1 MKRHFIAFAT
11 CMGFLHAFASS
22 NNYGVKE
29 IRLGGYVGQ
38 RTDGCIE
45 KRVLGQSVD
54 ELVEPFKIQDE
65 TQGRWASEFWG
76 KWIQGAI
83 ASYEYNHDVALLE
96 KIKEG
101 ERKLIATQL
110 ADGYIGDYD
119 KEHQLHG
126 WDVWGRKYTLLG
138 LVKCYR
144 ITRHKEAL
152 KSACRL
158 LDYTIKQ
165 IGPGASTPIYKTGLY
180 RGMPPLSILEPVTCL
195 YDETGNSAYLEFA
208 KHIVEQMN
216 SPEGPM
222 LIDKADV
229 PVSQRFVLKPG
240 DSWWSFDNGQK
251 GYEMMSCYIG
261 LLEMYRLTGNTK
273 YLQVALTTWN
283 HILRE
288 EINIT
293 GGACSLECWYGG
305 HGKQTHPASH
315 TMETCVT
322 FTWMQFCERLHLIT
336 GDTKYLDQIERT
348 MYNALMASLKHDNSQ
363 IVKYVPLEGFRRE
376 GEHQCDV
383 HINCCNANAPRAFGM
398 IPRIAY
404 RVPMP
409 DRIDVNLYIPS
420 QAVIGMGKY
429 SFKIEQKTG
438 YPATDEVRII
448 VTPDK
453 VAHANIALRVPGW
466 TPKAQVRV
474 NGEEM
479 QGVASGGYYIIARN
493 WKAGDEISLKMEMP
507 ARVVEQNRCLAIER
521 GPVVYARD
529 SRFNDGFVDEVV
541 TIPHQNGTIQITEQK
556 PLENMWIAVSVP
568 MVRGTYNDAS
578 VDMRQIR
585 LCDFAS
591 AGNTWDEN
599 VRYRVWLPHLYTPDN
614 PTSGQF
620 QGYW

>member
-1 MKRHFIAFAT
+1 MKRHFLSVLACIGILNAFAAQ
-11 CMGFLHAFASS
+11 G
-22 NNYGVKE
+22 NGVKE
-29 IRLGGYVGQ
+29 IKLAGYIGG
-38 RTDGCIE
+38 RIDGCIE

-54 ELVEPFKIQDE
+54 ELVEPFKAQDE
-65 TQGRWASEFWG
+65 TKGRWASEFWG
-76 KWIQGAI
+76 KWIQGAV
-83 ASYEYNHDVALLE
+83 ASYEYNHDPALLE

-110 ADGYIGDYD
+110 DDGYIGDYD

-144 ITRHKEAL
+144 LTGNKEAL
-152 KSACRL
+152 EAACKL
-158 LDYTIKQ
+158 LDYTISQ
-165 IGPGASTPIYKTGLY
+165 IGPDSSTPIYKTGYY
-180 RGMPPLSILEPVTCL
+180 RGMPPLSILEPVTYL
-195 YDETGNSAYLEFA
+195 YDETGKPAYLQFA
-208 KHIVEQMN
+208 KLIAEQMN

-222 LIDKADV
+222 LIDKADT

-261 LLEMYRLTGNTK
+261 LLEMYRLTGNSQ

-322 FTWMQFCERLHLIT
+322 FTWMQFCERLLQIT
-336 GDTKYLDQIERT
+336 GDTKYVDQIERT
-348 MYNALMASLKHDNSQ
+348 MYNALMASMKHDNSQ

-383 HINCCNANAPRAFGM
+383 HINCCNANAPRAFAM
-398 IPRIAY
+398 IPRVTY
-404 RVPMP
+404 RVPNK
-409 DRIDVNLYIPS
+409 DRIDINLYMPS
-420 QAVIGMGKY
+420 QAILQIGKRT
-429 SFKIEQKTG
+429 FTLTQQTG
-438 YPATDEVRII
+438 YPASNEVKIT
-448 VTPDK
+448 VAPDK
-453 VAHANIALRVPGW
+453 TTQANIALRIPGW
-466 TPKAQVRV
+466 TPNATVKV
-474 NGEEM
+474 NGETM
-479 QGVASGGYYIIARN
+479 QGVASGEYYVINRQWN
-493 WKAGDEISLKMEMP
+493 AGDEITLTMEMP
-507 ARVVEQNRCLAIER
+507 AHLVSLNQSVAIER
-521 GPVVYARD
+521 GPIVYARD
-529 SRFNDGFVDEVV
+529 SRFDDGFVDEVV
-541 TIPHQNGTIQITEQK
+541 TIPNKDGIIQMKTEENGK
-556 PLENMWIAVSVP
+556 DMWITVSVP
-568 MVRGTYNDAS
+568 MIRGTYNDAS
-578 VDMRQIR
+578 TDTRHIR

-591 AGNTWDEN
+591 AGSTWDERI
-599 VRYRVWLPHLYTPDN
+599 RYRVWLPKLYTPDN
-614 PTSGQF
+614 PKSGQF

>member
-1 MKRHFIAFAT
+1 MKRHFLSVLACIGILNAFAAQ
-11 CMGFLHAFASS
+11 G
-22 NNYGVKE
+22 NGVKE
-29 IRLGGYVGQ
+29 VKLAGYIGG
-38 RTDGCIE
+38 RIDGCIE

-54 ELVEPFKIQDE
+54 ELVEPFKAQDE
-65 TQGRWASEFWG
+65 TKGRWASEFWG
-76 KWIQGAI
+76 KWIQGAV
-83 ASYEYNHDVALLE
+83 ASYEYNHDPALLE

-110 ADGYIGDYD
+110 DDGYIGDYD

-144 ITRHKEAL
+144 LTGNKEAL
-152 KSACRL
+152 EAACKL
-158 LDYTIKQ
+158 LDYTISQ
-165 IGPGASTPIYKTGLY
+165 IGPDSSTPIYKTGYY
-180 RGMPPLSILEPVTCL
+180 RGMPPLSILEPVTYL
-195 YDETGNSAYLEFA
+195 YDETGKPAYLQFA
-208 KHIVEQMN
+208 KLIAEQMN

-222 LIDKADV
+222 LIDKADT

-261 LLEMYRLTGNTK
+261 LLEMYRLTGNSQ

-322 FTWMQFCERLHLIT
+322 FTWMQFCERLLQIT
-336 GDTKYLDQIERT
+336 GDTKYVDQIERT
-348 MYNALMASLKHDNSQ
+348 MYNALMASMKHDNSQ

-383 HINCCNANAPRAFGM
+383 HINCCNANAPRAFAM
-398 IPRIAY
+398 IPRVTY
-404 RVPMP
+404 RVPNR
-409 DRIDVNLYIPS
+409 DRIDINLYMPS
-420 QAVIGMGKY
+420 QAILQIGKRT
-429 SFKIEQKTG
+429 FTLTQQTG
-438 YPATDEVRII
+438 YPASNEVKIT
-448 VTPDK
+448 VAPDK
-453 VAHANIALRVPGW
+453 TTQANIALRIPGW
-466 TPKAQVRV
+466 TPNAIVKV
-474 NGEEM
+474 NGETM
-479 QGVASGGYYIIARN
+479 KGVASGEYYVINRQWN
-493 WKAGDEISLKMEMP
+493 AGDEITLTMEMP
-507 ARVVEQNRCLAIER
+507 AHLVSLNQSVAIER
-521 GPVVYARD
+521 GPIVYARD

-541 TIPHQNGTIQITEQK
+541 TIPNKDGIIQMKTEENGK
-556 PLENMWIAVSVP
+556 DMWITVSVP
-568 MVRGTYNDAS
+568 MVKGTYNDAS
-578 VDMRQIR
+578 TDTRHIR

-591 AGNTWDEN
+591 AGSTWDERI
-599 VRYRVWLPHLYTPDN
+599 RYRVWLPKLYTPDN
-614 PTSGQF
+614 PKSGQF

>member
-1 MKRHFIAFAT
+1 MKRHFLSVLACIGILNAFAAQ
-11 CMGFLHAFASS
+11 G
-22 NNYGVKE
+22 NGVKE
-29 IRLGGYVGQ
+29 VKLAGYIGG
-38 RTDGCIE
+38 RIDGCIE

-54 ELVEPFKIQDE
+54 ELVEPFKAQDE
-65 TQGRWASEFWG
+65 TKGRWASEFWG
-76 KWIQGAI
+76 KWIQGAV
-83 ASYEYNHDVALLE
+83 ASYEYNHAPALLE

-110 ADGYIGDYD
+110 DDGYIGDYD

-144 ITRHKEAL
+144 LTGNKEAL
-152 KSACRL
+152 EAACKL
-158 LDYTIKQ
+158 LDYTISQ
-165 IGPGASTPIYKTGLY
+165 IGPDSSTPIYKTGYY
-180 RGMPPLSILEPVTCL
+180 RGMPPLSILEPVTYL
-195 YDETGNSAYLEFA
+195 YDETGKPAYLQFA
-208 KHIVEQMN
+208 KLIAEQMN

-222 LIDKADV
+222 LIDKADT

-261 LLEMYRLTGNTK
+261 LLEMYRLTGNSQ

-322 FTWMQFCERLHLIT
+322 FTWMQFCERLLQIT
-336 GDTKYLDQIERT
+336 GDTKYVDQIERT
-348 MYNALMASLKHDNSQ
+348 MYNALMASMKHDNSQ

-383 HINCCNANAPRAFGM
+383 HINCCNANAPRAFAM
-398 IPRIAY
+398 IPRVTY
-404 RVPMP
+404 RVPNK
-409 DRIDVNLYIPS
+409 DRIDVNLYMPS
-420 QAVIGMGKY
+420 QAILQTGKRT
-429 SFKIEQKTG
+429 FTLTQQTG
-438 YPATDEVRII
+438 YPASNEVKIT
-448 VTPDK
+448 VAPDK
-453 VAHANIALRVPGW
+453 TTQANIALRIPGW
-466 TPKAQVRV
+466 TPNATVKV
-474 NGEEM
+474 NGETM
-479 QGVASGGYYIIARN
+479 QGVASGEYYVINRQWN
-493 WKAGDEISLKMEMP
+493 AGDEITLTMEMP
-507 ARVVEQNRCLAIER
+507 AHLVSLNQSVAIER
-521 GPVVYARD
+521 GPIVYARD
-529 SRFNDGFVDEVV
+529 SRFDDGFVDEVV
-541 TIPHQNGTIQITEQK
+541 TIPNKDGIIQMKTEENGK
-556 PLENMWIAVSVP
+556 DMWITVSVP

-578 VDMRQIR
+578 TDARHIR

-591 AGNTWDEN
+591 AGSTWDERI
-599 VRYRVWLPHLYTPDN
+599 RYRVWLPKLYTPDN
-614 PTSGQF
+614 PKSGQF

>member
-1 MKRHFIAFAT
+1 MKRHFLSVLACIGILNAFAAQ
-11 CMGFLHAFASS
+11 G
-22 NNYGVKE
+22 NGVKE
-29 IRLGGYVGQ
+29 VKLAGYIGG
-38 RTDGCIE
+38 RIDGCIE

-54 ELVEPFKIQDE
+54 ELVEPFKAQDE
-65 TQGRWASEFWG
+65 TKGRWASEFWG
-76 KWIQGAI
+76 KWIQGAV
-83 ASYEYNHDVALLE
+83 ASYEYNHDPALLE

-101 ERKLIATQL
+101 ERKLSATQL
-110 ADGYIGDYD
+110 DDGYIGDYD

-144 ITRHKEAL
+144 LTGHKEAL
-152 KSACRL
+152 EAACKL
-158 LDYTIKQ
+158 LDYTISQ
-165 IGPGASTPIYKTGLY
+165 IGPDSSTPIYKTGYY
-180 RGMPPLSILEPVTCL
+180 RGMPPLSILEPVTYL
-195 YDETGNSAYLEFA
+195 YDETGKPAYLQFA
-208 KHIVEQMN
+208 KLIAEQMN

-222 LIDKADV
+222 LIDKADT

-261 LLEMYRLTGNTK
+261 LLEMYRLTGNSQ

-322 FTWMQFCERLHLIT
+322 FTWMQFCERLLQIT
-336 GDTKYLDQIERT
+336 GDTKYVDQIERT
-348 MYNALMASLKHDNSQ
+348 MYNALMASMKHDNSQ

-383 HINCCNANAPRAFGM
+383 HINCCNANAPRAFAM
-398 IPRIAY
+398 IPRVTY
-404 RVPMP
+404 RVPNR
-409 DRIDVNLYIPS
+409 DRIDVNLYMPS
-420 QAVIGMGKY
+420 QAILQIGKRT
-429 SFKIEQKTG
+429 FTLTQQTG
-438 YPATDEVRII
+438 YPASNEVKIT

-453 VAHANIALRVPGW
+453 TTQANIALRIPGW
-466 TPKAQVRV
+466 TPNAIVKV
-474 NGEEM
+474 NGETM
-479 QGVASGGYYIIARN
+479 KGVASGEYYVINRQWN
-493 WKAGDEISLKMEMP
+493 AGDEITLTMEMP
-507 ARVVEQNRCLAIER
+507 AHLVSLNQSVAIER
-521 GPVVYARD
+521 GPIVYARD

-541 TIPHQNGTIQITEQK
+541 TIPNKDGIIQMKTEENGK
-556 PLENMWIAVSVP
+556 DMWITVSVP

-578 VDMRQIR
+578 TDTRHIR

-591 AGNTWDEN
+591 AGSTWDERI
-599 VRYRVWLPHLYTPDN
+599 RYRVWLPKLYTPDN
-614 PTSGQF
+614 PKSGQF

>member
-1 MKRHFIAFAT
+1 MKRHFLSVLACIGILNAFAAQ
-11 CMGFLHAFASS
+11 G
-22 NNYGVKE
+22 NGVKE
-29 IRLGGYVGQ
+29 VKLAGYIGG
-38 RTDGCIE
+38 RIDGCIE

-54 ELVEPFKIQDE
+54 ELVEPFKAQDE
-65 TQGRWASEFWG
+65 TKGRWASEFWG
-76 KWIQGAI
+76 KWIQGAV
-83 ASYEYNHDVALLE
+83 ASYEYNHDPALLE

-110 ADGYIGDYD
+110 DDGYIGDYD

-144 ITRHKEAL
+144 LTGNKEAL
-152 KSACRL
+152 EAACKL
-158 LDYTIKQ
+158 LDYTISQ
-165 IGPGASTPIYKTGLY
+165 IGPDSSTPIYKTGYY
-180 RGMPPLSILEPVTCL
+180 RGMPPLSILEPVTYL
-195 YDETGNSAYLEFA
+195 YDETGKPAYLQFA
-208 KHIVEQMN
+208 KLIAEQMN

-222 LIDKADV
+222 LIDKADT

-261 LLEMYRLTGNTK
+261 LLEMYRLTGNSQ

-322 FTWMQFCERLHLIT
+322 FTWMQFCERLLQIT
-336 GDTKYLDQIERT
+336 GDTKYVDQIERT
-348 MYNALMASLKHDNSQ
+348 MYNALMASMKHDNSQ

-383 HINCCNANAPRAFGM
+383 HINCCNANAPRAFAM
-398 IPRIAY
+398 IPRVTY
-404 RVPMP
+404 RVPNK
-409 DRIDVNLYIPS
+409 DRIDINLYMPS
-420 QAVIGMGKY
+420 QAILQIGKRT
-429 SFKIEQKTG
+429 FTLTQQTG
-438 YPATDEVRII
+438 YPASNEVKIT

-453 VAHANIALRVPGW
+453 TTQANIALRIPGW
-466 TPKAQVRV
+466 TPNATVKV
-474 NGEEM
+474 NGETM
-479 QGVASGGYYIIARN
+479 KGVASGEYYVINRQWN
-493 WKAGDEISLKMEMP
+493 AGDEITLTMEMP
-507 ARVVEQNRCLAIER
+507 AHLVSLNQSVAIER
-521 GPVVYARD
+521 GPIVYARD

-541 TIPHQNGTIQITEQK
+541 TIPNKDGIIQMKTE
-556 PLENMWIAVSVP
+556 ENEKDMWITVSVP

-578 VDMRQIR
+578 TDTRHIR

-591 AGNTWDEN
+591 AGSTWDERI
-599 VRYRVWLPHLYTPDN
+599 RYRVWLPKLYTPDN
-614 PTSGQF
+614 PKSGQF

>member
-1 MKRHFIAFAT
+1 MKRHFLSVLACIGILNAFAAQ
-11 CMGFLHAFASS
+11 G
-22 NNYGVKE
+22 NGVKE
-29 IRLGGYVGQ
+29 VKLAGYIGG
-38 RTDGCIE
+38 RIDGCIE

-54 ELVEPFKIQDE
+54 ELVEPFKAQDE
-65 TQGRWASEFWG
+65 TKGRWASEFWG
-76 KWIQGAI
+76 KWIQGAV
-83 ASYEYNHDVALLE
+83 ASYEYNHDPALLE

-110 ADGYIGDYD
+110 DDGYIGDYD

-144 ITRHKEAL
+144 LTGNKEAL
-152 KSACRL
+152 EAACKL
-158 LDYTIKQ
+158 LDYTISQ
-165 IGPGASTPIYKTGLY
+165 IGPDSSTPIYKTGYY
-180 RGMPPLSILEPVTCL
+180 RGMPPLSILEPVTYL
-195 YDETGNSAYLEFA
+195 YDETGKPAYLQFA
-208 KHIVEQMN
+208 KLIAEQMN

-222 LIDKADV
+222 LIDKADT

-261 LLEMYRLTGNTK
+261 LLEMYRLTGNSQ

-322 FTWMQFCERLHLIT
+322 FTWMQFCERLLQIT
-336 GDTKYLDQIERT
+336 GDTKYVDQIERT
-348 MYNALMASLKHDNSQ
+348 MYNALMASMKHDNSQ

-383 HINCCNANAPRAFGM
+383 HINCCNANAPRAFAM
-398 IPRIAY
+398 IPRVTY
-404 RVPMP
+404 RVPNR
-409 DRIDVNLYIPS
+409 DRIDINLYMPS
-420 QAVIGMGKY
+420 QAILQIGKRT
-429 SFKIEQKTG
+429 FTLTQQTG
-438 YPATDEVRII
+438 YPASNEVKIT

-453 VAHANIALRVPGW
+453 TTQANIALRIPGW
-466 TPKAQVRV
+466 TPYAIVKV
-474 NGEEM
+474 NGETM
-479 QGVASGGYYIIARN
+479 KGVASGEYYVINRQWN
-493 WKAGDEISLKMEMP
+493 AGDEITLTMEMP
-507 ARVVEQNRCLAIER
+507 AHLVSLNQSVAIER
-521 GPVVYARD
+521 GPIVYARD

-541 TIPHQNGTIQITEQK
+541 TIPNKDGIIQMKTEENGK
-556 PLENMWIAVSVP
+556 DMWITVSVP

-578 VDMRQIR
+578 TDTRHIR

-591 AGNTWDEN
+591 AGSTWDERI
-599 VRYRVWLPHLYTPDN
+599 RYRVWLPKLYTPDN
-614 PTSGQF
+614 PKSGQF

>member
-1 MKRHFIAFAT
+1 MKRHFLSVLACIGILNAFAAQ
-11 CMGFLHAFASS
+11 G
-22 NNYGVKE
+22 NGVKE
-29 IRLGGYVGQ
+29 VKLAGYIGG
-38 RTDGCIE
+38 RIDGCIE

-54 ELVEPFKIQDE
+54 ELVEPFKAQDE

-76 KWIQGAI
+76 KWIQGAV
-83 ASYEYNHDVALLE
+83 ASYEYNHDPALLE

-144 ITRHKEAL
+144 LTGNKEAL
-152 KSACRL
+152 EAACKL
-158 LDYTIKQ
+158 LDYTISQ
-165 IGPGASTPIYKTGLY
+165 IGPDSSTPIYKTGYY
-180 RGMPPLSILEPVTCL
+180 RGMPPLSILEPVTYL
-195 YDETGNSAYLEFA
+195 YDETGKPAYLQFA
-208 KHIVEQMN
+208 KLIAEQMN

-222 LIDKADV
+222 LIDKADT

-261 LLEMYRLTGNTK
+261 LLEMYRLTGNSQ

-322 FTWMQFCERLHLIT
+322 FTWMQFCERLLQIT
-336 GDTKYLDQIERT
+336 GDTKYVDQIERT
-348 MYNALMASLKHDNSQ
+348 MYNALMASMKHDNSQ

-383 HINCCNANAPRAFGM
+383 HINCCNANAPRAFAM
-398 IPRIAY
+398 IPRITY
-404 RVPMP
+404 RVPNR
-409 DRIDVNLYIPS
+409 DRIDVNLYMPS
-420 QAVIGMGKY
+420 QAILQIGKRT
-429 SFKIEQKTG
+429 FTLTQQTG
-438 YPATDEVRII
+438 YPASNEVKIT

-453 VAHANIALRVPGW
+453 TTQANIALRIPGW
-466 TPKAQVRV
+466 TPNATVKV
-474 NGEEM
+474 NGETM
-479 QGVASGGYYIIARN
+479 QGVASGEYYVINRQWN
-493 WKAGDEISLKMEMP
+493 AGDEITLTMEMP
-507 ARVVEQNRCLAIER
+507 AHLVSLNQSVAIER
-521 GPVVYARD
+521 GPIVYARD
-529 SRFNDGFVDEVV
+529 SRFDDGFVDEVV
-541 TIPHQNGTIQITEQK
+541 TIPNKDGIIQMKTEENGK
-556 PLENMWIAVSVP
+556 DMWITVSVP

-578 VDMRQIR
+578 TDARHIR

-591 AGNTWDEN
+591 AGSTWDERI
-599 VRYRVWLPHLYTPDN
+599 RYRVWLPKLYTPDN
-614 PTSGQF
+614 PKSGQF

>member
-1 MKRHFIAFAT
+1 MKRHFLSVLACIGILNAFAAQ
-11 CMGFLHAFASS
+11 G
-22 NNYGVKE
+22 NGVKE
-29 IRLGGYVGQ
+29 VKLAGYIGG
-38 RTDGCIE
+38 RIDGCIE

-54 ELVEPFKIQDE
+54 ELVEPFKAQDE
-65 TQGRWASEFWG
+65 TKGRWASEFWG
-76 KWIQGAI
+76 KWIQGAV
-83 ASYEYNHDVALLE
+83 ASYEYNHDPALLE

-110 ADGYIGDYD
+110 DDGYIGDYD

-144 ITRHKEAL
+144 LTGNKEAL
-152 KSACRL
+152 EAACKL
-158 LDYTIKQ
+158 LDYTISQ
-165 IGPGASTPIYKTGLY
+165 IGPDSSTPIYKTGYY
-180 RGMPPLSILEPVTCL
+180 RGMPPLSILEPVTYL
-195 YDETGNSAYLEFA
+195 YDETGKPAYLQFA
-208 KHIVEQMN
+208 KLIAEQMN

-222 LIDKADV
+222 LIDKADT
-229 PVSQRFVLKPG
+229 PVSQRFDLKPG

-261 LLEMYRLTGNTK
+261 LLEMYRLTGNSQ

-322 FTWMQFCERLHLIT
+322 FTWMQFCERLLQIT
-336 GDTKYLDQIERT
+336 GDTKYVDQIERT
-348 MYNALMASLKHDNSQ
+348 MYNALMASMKHDNSQ

-383 HINCCNANAPRAFGM
+383 HINCCNANAPRAFAM
-398 IPRIAY
+398 IPRVTY
-404 RVPMP
+404 RVPNR
-409 DRIDVNLYIPS
+409 DRIDVNLYMPS
-420 QAVIGMGKY
+420 QAILQIGKRT
-429 SFKIEQKTG
+429 FTLTQQTG
-438 YPATDEVRII
+438 YPASNEVKIT

-453 VAHANIALRVPGW
+453 TTQANIALRIPGW
-466 TPKAQVRV
+466 TPNAIVKV
-474 NGEEM
+474 NGETM
-479 QGVASGGYYIIARN
+479 KGVASGEYYVINRQWN
-493 WKAGDEISLKMEMP
+493 AGDEITLTMEMP
-507 ARVVEQNRCLAIER
+507 AHLVSLNQSVAIER
-521 GPVVYARD
+521 GPIVYARD

-541 TIPHQNGTIQITEQK
+541 TIPNKDGIIQMKTEENGK
-556 PLENMWIAVSVP
+556 DMWITVSVP

-578 VDMRQIR
+578 TDTRHIR

-591 AGNTWDEN
+591 AGSTWDERI
-599 VRYRVWLPHLYTPDN
+599 RYRVWLPKLYTPDN
-614 PTSGQF
+614 PKSGQF

>member
-1 MKRHFIAFAT
+1 MKRHFLSVLACIGILNAFAAQ
-11 CMGFLHAFASS
+11 G
-22 NNYGVKE
+22 NGVKE
-29 IRLGGYVGQ
+29 VKLAGYIGG
-38 RTDGCIE
+38 RIDGCIE

-54 ELVEPFKIQDE
+54 ELVEPFKAQDE
-65 TQGRWASEFWG
+65 TKGRWASEFWG
-76 KWIQGAI
+76 KWIQGAV
-83 ASYEYNHDVALLE
+83 ASYEYNHDPALLE

-110 ADGYIGDYD
+110 DDGYIGDYD

-144 ITRHKEAL
+144 LTGNKEAL
-152 KSACRL
+152 EAACKL
-158 LDYTIKQ
+158 LDYTISQ
-165 IGPGASTPIYKTGLY
+165 IGPDSSTPIYKTGYY
-180 RGMPPLSILEPVTCL
+180 RGMPPLSILEPVTYL
-195 YDETGNSAYLEFA
+195 YDETGKPAYLQFA
-208 KHIVEQMN
+208 KLIAEQMN

-222 LIDKADV
+222 LIDKADT

-261 LLEMYRLTGNTK
+261 LLEMYRLTGNSQ

-322 FTWMQFCERLHLIT
+322 FTWMQFCERLLQIT
-336 GDTKYLDQIERT
+336 GDTKYVDQIERT
-348 MYNALMASLKHDNSQ
+348 MYNALMASMKHDNSQ

-383 HINCCNANAPRAFGM
+383 HINCCNANAPRAFAM
-398 IPRIAY
+398 IPRVAY
-404 RVPMP
+404 RVPNR
-409 DRIDVNLYIPS
+409 DRIDVNLYMPS
-420 QAVIGMGKY
+420 QAILQIGKRT
-429 SFKIEQKTG
+429 FTLTQQTG
-438 YPATDEVRII
+438 YPASNEVKIT
-448 VTPDK
+448 VAPDK
-453 VAHANIALRVPGW
+453 TTQANIALRIPGW
-466 TPKAQVRV
+466 TPNAIVKV
-474 NGEEM
+474 NGETM
-479 QGVASGGYYIIARN
+479 KGVASGEYYVINRQWN
-493 WKAGDEISLKMEMP
+493 AGDEITLTMEMP
-507 ARVVEQNRCLAIER
+507 AHLVSLNQSVAIER
-521 GPVVYARD
+521 GPIVYARD

-541 TIPHQNGTIQITEQK
+541 TIPNKDGIIQMKTEENGK
-556 PLENMWIAVSVP
+556 DMWITVSVP

-578 VDMRQIR
+578 TDTRHIR

-591 AGNTWDEN
+591 AGSTWDERI
-599 VRYRVWLPHLYTPDN
+599 RYRVWLPKLYTPDN
-614 PTSGQF
+614 PKSGQF

>member
-1 MKRHFIAFAT
+1 MKRHFLSVLACIGILNAFAAQ
-11 CMGFLHAFASS
+11 G
-22 NNYGVKE
+22 NGVKE
-29 IRLGGYVGQ
+29 VKLAGYIGG
-38 RTDGCIE
+38 RIDGCIE

-54 ELVEPFKIQDE
+54 ELVEPFKAQDE

-76 KWIQGAI
+76 KWIQGAV
-83 ASYEYNHDVALLE
+83 ASYEYNHDPALLE

-110 ADGYIGDYD
+110 DDGYIGDYD

-144 ITRHKEAL
+144 MTGNKEAL
-152 KSACRL
+152 EAACKL
-158 LDYTIKQ
+158 LDYTISQ
-165 IGPGASTPIYKTGLY
+165 IGPDSSTPIYKTGYY
-180 RGMPPLSILEPVTCL
+180 RGMPPLSILEPVTYL
-195 YDETGNSAYLEFA
+195 YDETGKPAYLQFA
-208 KHIVEQMN
+208 KLIAEQMN

-222 LIDKADV
+222 LIDKADT

-261 LLEMYRLTGNTK
+261 LLEMYRLTGNSQ

-322 FTWMQFCERLHLIT
+322 FTWMQFCERLLQIT
-336 GDTKYLDQIERT
+336 GDTKYVDQIERT
-348 MYNALMASLKHDNSQ
+348 MYNALMASMKHDNSQ

-383 HINCCNANAPRAFGM
+383 HINCCNANAPRAFAM
-398 IPRIAY
+398 IPRVTY
-404 RVPMP
+404 RVPNR
-409 DRIDVNLYIPS
+409 DRIDINLYMPS
-420 QAVIGMGKY
+420 QAILQTGKRT
-429 SFKIEQKTG
+429 FTLTQQTG
-438 YPATDEVRII
+438 YPASNEVKIT

-453 VAHANIALRVPGW
+453 TTQANIALRIPGW
-466 TPKAQVRV
+466 TPNAIVKV
-474 NGEEM
+474 NGETM
-479 QGVASGGYYIIARN
+479 KGVASGEYYVINRQWNAD
-493 WKAGDEISLKMEMP
+493 DEITLTMEMP
-507 ARVVEQNRCLAIER
+507 AHLVSLNQSVAIER
-521 GPVVYARD
+521 GPIVYARD
-529 SRFNDGFVDEVV
+529 SRFDDGFVDEVV
-541 TIPHQNGTIQITEQK
+541 TIPNKDGIIQMKTEENGK
-556 PLENMWIAVSVP
+556 DMWITVSVP

-578 VDMRQIR
+578 TDTRHIR

-591 AGNTWDEN
+591 AGSTWDERI
-599 VRYRVWLPHLYTPDN
+599 RYRVWLPKLYTPDN
-614 PTSGQF
+614 PKSGQF

>member
-1 MKRHFIAFAT
+1 MKRHFLSVLACIGILNAFAAQ
-11 CMGFLHAFASS
+11 G
-22 NNYGVKE
+22 NGVKE
-29 IRLGGYVGQ
+29 VKLAGYIGG
-38 RTDGCIE
+38 RIDGCIE

-54 ELVEPFKIQDE
+54 ELVEPFKAQDE
-65 TQGRWASEFWG
+65 TKGRWASEFWG
-76 KWIQGAI
+76 KWIQGAV
-83 ASYEYNHDVALLE
+83 ASYEYNHDPALLE

-110 ADGYIGDYD
+110 DDGYIGDYD

-144 ITRHKEAL
+144 LTGNKEAL
-152 KSACRL
+152 EAACKL
-158 LDYTIKQ
+158 LDYTISQ
-165 IGPGASTPIYKTGLY
+165 IGPDSSTPIYKTGYY
-180 RGMPPLSILEPVTCL
+180 RGMPPLSILEPVTYL
-195 YDETGNSAYLEFA
+195 YDETGKPAYLQFA
-208 KHIVEQMN
+208 KLIAEQMN
-216 SPEGPM
+216 NPEGPM
-222 LIDKADV
+222 LIDKADT

-261 LLEMYRLTGNTK
+261 LLEMYRLTGNSQ

-322 FTWMQFCERLHLIT
+322 FTWMQFCERLLQIT
-336 GDTKYLDQIERT
+336 GDTKYVDQIERT
-348 MYNALMASLKHDNSQ
+348 MYNALMASMKHDNSQ

-383 HINCCNANAPRAFGM
+383 HINCCNANAPRAFAM
-398 IPRIAY
+398 IPRVTY
-404 RVPMP
+404 RVPNR
-409 DRIDVNLYIPS
+409 DRIDVNLYMPS
-420 QAVIGMGKY
+420 QAILQIGKRT
-429 SFKIEQKTG
+429 FTLTQQTG
-438 YPATDEVRII
+438 YPASNEVKIT
-448 VTPDK
+448 VAPDK
-453 VAHANIALRVPGW
+453 TTQANIALRIPGW
-466 TPKAQVRV
+466 TPNAIVKV
-474 NGEEM
+474 NGETM
-479 QGVASGGYYIIARN
+479 KGVASGEYYVINRQWN
-493 WKAGDEISLKMEMP
+493 AGDEITLTMEMP
-507 ARVVEQNRCLAIER
+507 AHLVSLNQSVAIER
-521 GPVVYARD
+521 GPIVYARD

-541 TIPHQNGTIQITEQK
+541 TIPNKDGIIQMKTEENGK
-556 PLENMWIAVSVP
+556 DMWITVSVP

-578 VDMRQIR
+578 TDTRHIR

-591 AGNTWDEN
+591 AGSTWDERI
-599 VRYRVWLPHLYTPDN
+599 RYRVWLPKLYTPDN
-614 PTSGQF
+614 PKSGQF

>member
-1 MKRHFIAFAT
+1 MKRHFLSVLACIGILNAFAAQ
-11 CMGFLHAFASS
+11 G
-22 NNYGVKE
+22 NGVKE
-29 IRLGGYVGQ
+29 VKLAGYIGG
-38 RTDGCIE
+38 RIDGCIE

-54 ELVEPFKIQDE
+54 ELVEPFKAQDE
-65 TQGRWASEFWG
+65 TKGRWASEFWG
-76 KWIQGAI
+76 KWIQGAV
-83 ASYEYNHDVALLE
+83 ASYEYNHDPALLE

-110 ADGYIGDYD
+110 DDGYIGDYD

-144 ITRHKEAL
+144 LTGHKEAL
-152 KSACRL
+152 EAACKL
-158 LDYTIKQ
+158 LDYTISQ
-165 IGPGASTPIYKTGLY
+165 IGPDSSTPIYKTGYY
-180 RGMPPLSILEPVTCL
+180 RGMPPLSILEPVTYL
-195 YDETGNSAYLEFA
+195 YDETGKPAYLQFA
-208 KHIVEQMN
+208 KLIAEQMN

-222 LIDKADV
+222 LIDKADT

-261 LLEMYRLTGNTK
+261 LLEMYRLTGNSQ

-322 FTWMQFCERLHLIT
+322 FTWMQFCERLLQIT
-336 GDTKYLDQIERT
+336 GDTKYVDQIERT
-348 MYNALMASLKHDNSQ
+348 MYNALMASMKHDNSQ

-383 HINCCNANAPRAFGM
+383 HINCCNANAPRAFAM
-398 IPRIAY
+398 IPRVTY
-404 RVPMP
+404 RVPNK
-409 DRIDVNLYIPS
+409 DRIDINLYMPS
-420 QAVIGMGKY
+420 QAILQIGKRT
-429 SFKIEQKTG
+429 FTLTQQTG
-438 YPATDEVRII
+438 YPASNEVKIT
-448 VTPDK
+448 VAPDK
-453 VAHANIALRVPGW
+453 TTQANIALRIPGW
-466 TPKAQVRV
+466 TPNAIVKV
-474 NGEEM
+474 NGETM
-479 QGVASGGYYIIARN
+479 KGVASGEYYVINRQWN
-493 WKAGDEISLKMEMP
+493 AGDEITLTMEMP
-507 ARVVEQNRCLAIER
+507 AHLVSLNQSVAIER
-521 GPVVYARD
+521 GPIVYARD

-541 TIPHQNGTIQITEQK
+541 TIPNKDGIIQMKTEENGK
-556 PLENMWIAVSVP
+556 DMWITVSVP

-578 VDMRQIR
+578 TDTRHIR

-591 AGNTWDEN
+591 AGSTWDERI
-599 VRYRVWLPHLYTPDN
+599 RYRVWLPKLYTPDS
-614 PTSGQF
+614 PKSGQF

>member
-1 MKRHFIAFAT
+1 MKRHFLSVLACIGILNAFAAQ
-11 CMGFLHAFASS
+11 G
-22 NNYGVKE
+22 NGVKE
-29 IRLGGYVGQ
+29 VKLAGYIGG
-38 RTDGCIE
+38 RIDGCIE

-54 ELVEPFKIQDE
+54 ELVEPFKAQDE
-65 TQGRWASEFWG
+65 TKGRWASEFWG
-76 KWIQGAI
+76 KWIQGAV
-83 ASYEYNHDVALLE
+83 ASYEYNHDPALLE

-110 ADGYIGDYD
+110 DDGYIGDYD

-144 ITRHKEAL
+144 LTGNKEAL
-152 KSACRL
+152 EAACKL
-158 LDYTIKQ
+158 LDYTISQ
-165 IGPGASTPIYKTGLY
+165 IGPDSSTPIYKTGYY
-180 RGMPPLSILEPVTCL
+180 RGMPPLSILEPVTYL
-195 YDETGNSAYLEFA
+195 YDETGKPAYLQFA
-208 KHIVEQMN
+208 KLIAEQMN

-222 LIDKADV
+222 LIDKADT

-261 LLEMYRLTGNTK
+261 LLEMYRLTGNSQ

-322 FTWMQFCERLHLIT
+322 FTWMQFCERLLQIT
-336 GDTKYLDQIERT
+336 GDTKYVDQIERT
-348 MYNALMASLKHDNSQ
+348 MYNALMASMKHDNSQ

-383 HINCCNANAPRAFGM
+383 HINCCNANAPRAFAM
-398 IPRIAY
+398 IPRVTY
-404 RVPMP
+404 RVPTR
-409 DRIDVNLYIPS
+409 DRIDVNLYMPS
-420 QAVIGMGKY
+420 QAILQIGKRT
-429 SFKIEQKTG
+429 FTLTQQTG
-438 YPATDEVRII
+438 YPASNEVKIT

-453 VAHANIALRVPGW
+453 TTQANIALRIPGW
-466 TPKAQVRV
+466 TPNAIVKV
-474 NGEEM
+474 NGETM
-479 QGVASGGYYIIARN
+479 KGVASGEYYVINRQWN
-493 WKAGDEISLKMEMP
+493 AGDEITLTMEMP
-507 ARVVEQNRCLAIER
+507 AHLVSLNQSVAIER
-521 GPVVYARD
+521 GPIVYARD

-541 TIPHQNGTIQITEQK
+541 TIPNKDGIIQMKTE
-556 PLENMWIAVSVP
+556 ENEKDMWITVSVP

-578 VDMRQIR
+578 TDTRHIR

-591 AGNTWDEN
+591 AGSTWDERI
-599 VRYRVWLPHLYTPDN
+599 RYRVWLPKLYTPDN
-614 PTSGQF
+614 PKSGQF

>member
-1 MKRHFIAFAT
+1 MKRHFLSVLACIGILNAFAAQ
-11 CMGFLHAFASS
+11 G
-22 NNYGVKE
+22 NGVKE
-29 IRLGGYVGQ
+29 VKLAGYIGG
-38 RTDGCIE
+38 RIDGCIE

-54 ELVEPFKIQDE
+54 ELVEPFKAQDE
-65 TQGRWASEFWG
+65 TKGRWASEFWG
-76 KWIQGAI
+76 KWIQGAV
-83 ASYEYNHDVALLE
+83 ASYEYNHDPALLE

-110 ADGYIGDYD
+110 DDGYIGDYD

-144 ITRHKEAL
+144 LTGNKEAL
-152 KSACRL
+152 EAACKL
-158 LDYTIKQ
+158 LDYTISQ
-165 IGPGASTPIYKTGLY
+165 IGPDSSTPIYKTGYY
-180 RGMPPLSILEPVTCL
+180 RGMPPLSILEPVTYL
-195 YDETGNSAYLEFA
+195 YDETGKPAYLQFA
-208 KHIVEQMN
+208 KLIAEQMN

-222 LIDKADV
+222 LIDKADT

-261 LLEMYRLTGNTK
+261 LLEMYRLTGNSQ

-322 FTWMQFCERLHLIT
+322 FTWMQFCERLLQIT
-336 GDTKYLDQIERT
+336 GDTKYVDQIERT
-348 MYNALMASLKHDNSQ
+348 MYNALMASMKHDNSQ

-383 HINCCNANAPRAFGM
+383 HINCCNANAPRAFAM
-398 IPRIAY
+398 IPRVTY
-404 RVPMP
+404 RVPNR
-409 DRIDVNLYIPS
+409 DRIDVNLYMPS
-420 QAVIGMGKY
+420 QAILQIGKRTFTLTQQT
-429 SFKIEQKTG
+429 S
-438 YPATDEVRII
+438 YPASNEVKIT

-453 VAHANIALRVPGW
+453 TTQANIALRIPGW
-466 TPKAQVRV
+466 TPNAIVKV
-474 NGEEM
+474 NGETM
-479 QGVASGGYYIIARN
+479 KGVASGEYYVINRQWN
-493 WKAGDEISLKMEMP
+493 AGDEITLTMEMP
-507 ARVVEQNRCLAIER
+507 AHLVSLNQSVAIER
-521 GPVVYARD
+521 GPIVYARD
-529 SRFNDGFVDEVV
+529 SRFDDGFVDEVV
-541 TIPHQNGTIQITEQK
+541 TIPNKDGIIQMKTEENGK
-556 PLENMWIAVSVP
+556 DMWITVSVP

-578 VDMRQIR
+578 TDTRHIR

-591 AGNTWDEN
+591 AGSTWDERI
-599 VRYRVWLPHLYTPDN
+599 RYRVWLPKLYTPDN
-614 PTSGQF
+614 PKSGQF

>member
-1 MKRHFIAFAT
+1 MKRHFLSVLACIGILNAFAAQ
-11 CMGFLHAFASS
+11 G
-22 NNYGVKE
+22 NGVKE
-29 IRLGGYVGQ
+29 VKLAGYIGG
-38 RTDGCIE
+38 RIDGCIE

-54 ELVEPFKIQDE
+54 ELVEPFKAQDE
-65 TQGRWASEFWG
+65 TKGRWASEFWG
-76 KWIQGAI
+76 KWIQGAV
-83 ASYEYNHDVALLE
+83 ASYEYNHDPALLE

-110 ADGYIGDYD
+110 DDGYIGDYD

-144 ITRHKEAL
+144 LTGNKEAL
-152 KSACRL
+152 EAACKL
-158 LDYTIKQ
+158 LDYTISQ
-165 IGPGASTPIYKTGLY
+165 IGPDSSTPIYKTGYY
-180 RGMPPLSILEPVTCL
+180 RGMPPLSILEPVTYL
-195 YDETGNSAYLEFA
+195 YDETGKPAYLQFA
-208 KHIVEQMN
+208 KLIAEQMN

-222 LIDKADV
+222 LIDKADT

-261 LLEMYRLTGNTK
+261 LLEMYRLTGNSQ

-322 FTWMQFCERLHLIT
+322 FTWMQFCERLLQIT
-336 GDTKYLDQIERT
+336 GDTKYVDQIERT
-348 MYNALMASLKHDNSQ
+348 MYNALMASMKHDNSQ

-383 HINCCNANAPRAFGM
+383 HINCCNANAPRAFAM
-398 IPRIAY
+398 IPRVTY
-404 RVPMP
+404 RVPNR
-409 DRIDVNLYIPS
+409 DRIDINLYMPS
-420 QAVIGMGKY
+420 QAILQIGKRT
-429 SFKIEQKTG
+429 FTLTQQTG
-438 YPATDEVRII
+438 YPASNEVKIT

-453 VAHANIALRVPGW
+453 TTQANIALRIPGW
-466 TPKAQVRV
+466 TPNAIVKV
-474 NGEEM
+474 NGETM
-479 QGVASGGYYIIARN
+479 KGVASGEYYVINRQWN
-493 WKAGDEISLKMEMP
+493 AGDEITLTMEMP
-507 ARVVEQNRCLAIER
+507 AHLVSLNQSVAIER
-521 GPVVYARD
+521 GPIVYARD

-541 TIPHQNGTIQITEQK
+541 TIPNKDGIIQMKTEENGK
-556 PLENMWIAVSVP
+556 DMWITVSVP

-578 VDMRQIR
+578 TDTRHIR

-591 AGNTWDEN
+591 AGSTWDERI
-599 VRYRVWLPHLYTPDN
+599 RYRVWLPKLYTPDN
-614 PTSGQF
+614 PKSGQF

>member
-1 MKRHFIAFAT
+1 MKRHFLSVLACIGILNAFAAQ
-11 CMGFLHAFASS
+11 G
-22 NNYGVKE
+22 NGVKE
-29 IRLGGYVGQ
+29 VKLAGYIGG
-38 RTDGCIE
+38 RIDGCIE

-54 ELVEPFKIQDE
+54 ELVEPFKAQDE
-65 TQGRWASEFWG
+65 TKGRWASEFWG
-76 KWIQGAI
+76 KWIQGAV
-83 ASYEYNHDVALLE
+83 ASYEYNHDPALLE

-110 ADGYIGDYD
+110 DDGYIGDYD

-144 ITRHKEAL
+144 LTGNKEAL
-152 KSACRL
+152 EAACKL
-158 LDYTIKQ
+158 LDYTISQ
-165 IGPGASTPIYKTGLY
+165 IGPDSSTPIYKTGYY
-180 RGMPPLSILEPVTCL
+180 RGMPPLSILEPVTYL
-195 YDETGNSAYLEFA
+195 YDETGKPAYLQFA
-208 KHIVEQMN
+208 KLIAEQMN

-222 LIDKADV
+222 LIDKADT

-261 LLEMYRLTGNTK
+261 LLEMYRLTGNSQ
-273 YLQVALTTWN
+273 YLQVASTTWN

-322 FTWMQFCERLHLIT
+322 FTWMQFCERLLQIT
-336 GDTKYLDQIERT
+336 GDTKYVDQIERT
-348 MYNALMASLKHDNSQ
+348 MYNALMASMKHDNSQ

-383 HINCCNANAPRAFGM
+383 HINCCNANAPRAFAM
-398 IPRIAY
+398 IPRVTY
-404 RVPMP
+404 RVPNK
-409 DRIDVNLYIPS
+409 DRIDINLYMPS
-420 QAVIGMGKY
+420 QAILQIGKRT
-429 SFKIEQKTG
+429 FTLTQQTG
-438 YPATDEVRII
+438 YPASNEVKIT

-453 VAHANIALRVPGW
+453 TTQANIALRIPGW
-466 TPKAQVRV
+466 TPNAIVKV
-474 NGEEM
+474 NGETM
-479 QGVASGGYYIIARN
+479 KGVASGEYYVINRQWN
-493 WKAGDEISLKMEMP
+493 AGDEITLTMEMP
-507 ARVVEQNRCLAIER
+507 AHLVSLNQSVAIER
-521 GPVVYARD
+521 GPIVYARD

-541 TIPHQNGTIQITEQK
+541 TIPNKDGIIQMKTEENGK
-556 PLENMWIAVSVP
+556 DMWITVSVP

-578 VDMRQIR
+578 TDTRHIR

-591 AGNTWDEN
+591 AGSTWDERI
-599 VRYRVWLPHLYTPDN
+599 RYRVWLPKLYTPDN
-614 PTSGQF
+614 PKSGQF

>member
-1 MKRHFIAFAT
+1 MKRHFLSVLACIGILNAFAAQ
-11 CMGFLHAFASS
+11 G
-22 NNYGVKE
+22 NGVKE
-29 IRLGGYVGQ
+29 VKLAGYIGG
-38 RTDGCIE
+38 RIDGCIE

-54 ELVEPFKIQDE
+54 ELVEPFKAQDE
-65 TQGRWASEFWG
+65 TKGRWASEFWG
-76 KWIQGAI
+76 KWIQGAV
-83 ASYEYNHDVALLE
+83 ASYEYNHDPALLE

-110 ADGYIGDYD
+110 DDGYIGDYD

-144 ITRHKEAL
+144 LTGHKEAL
-152 KSACRL
+152 EAACKL
-158 LDYTIKQ
+158 LDYTISQ
-165 IGPGASTPIYKTGLY
+165 IGPDSSTPIYKTGYY
-180 RGMPPLSILEPVTCL
+180 RGMPPLSILEPVTYL
-195 YDETGNSAYLEFA
+195 YDETGKPAYLQFA
-208 KHIVEQMN
+208 KLIAEQMN

-222 LIDKADV
+222 LIDKADT

-261 LLEMYRLTGNTK
+261 LLEMYRLTGNSQ

-322 FTWMQFCERLHLIT
+322 FTWMQFCERLLQIT
-336 GDTKYLDQIERT
+336 GDTKYVDQIERT
-348 MYNALMASLKHDNSQ
+348 MYNALMASMKHDNSQ

-383 HINCCNANAPRAFGM
+383 HINCCNANAPRAFAM
-398 IPRIAY
+398 IPRVTY
-404 RVPMP
+404 RVPNR
-409 DRIDVNLYIPS
+409 DRIDINLYMPS
-420 QAVIGMGKY
+420 QAILQIGKRT
-429 SFKIEQKTG
+429 FTLTQQTG
-438 YPATDEVRII
+438 YPASNEVKIT

-453 VAHANIALRVPGW
+453 ITQANIALRIPGW
-466 TPKAQVRV
+466 TPNAIVKV
-474 NGEEM
+474 NGETM
-479 QGVASGGYYIIARN
+479 KGVASGEYYVINRQWN
-493 WKAGDEISLKMEMP
+493 AGDEITLTMEMP
-507 ARVVEQNRCLAIER
+507 AHLVSLNQSVAIER
-521 GPVVYARD
+521 GPIVYARD

-541 TIPHQNGTIQITEQK
+541 TIPNKDGIIQMKTEENGK
-556 PLENMWIAVSVP
+556 DMWITVSVP

-578 VDMRQIR
+578 KDTRHIR

-591 AGNTWDEN
+591 AGSTWDERI
-599 VRYRVWLPHLYTPDN
+599 RYRVWLPKLYTPDN
-614 PTSGQF
+614 PKSGQF

>member
-1 MKRHFIAFAT
+1 MKRHFLSVLACIGILNAFAAQ
-11 CMGFLHAFASS
+11 G
-22 NNYGVKE
+22 NGVKE
-29 IRLGGYVGQ
+29 VKLAGYIGG
-38 RTDGCIE
+38 RIDGCIE

-54 ELVEPFKIQDE
+54 ELVEPFKAQDE
-65 TQGRWASEFWG
+65 TKGRWASEFWG
-76 KWIQGAI
+76 KWIQGAV
-83 ASYEYNHDVALLE
+83 ASYEYNHDPALLE

-110 ADGYIGDYD
+110 DDGYIGDYD

-144 ITRHKEAL
+144 LTGNKEAL
-152 KSACRL
+152 EAACKL
-158 LDYTIKQ
+158 LDYTISQ
-165 IGPGASTPIYKTGLY
+165 IGPDSSTPIYKTGYY
-180 RGMPPLSILEPVTCL
+180 RGMPPLSILEPVTYL
-195 YDETGNSAYLEFA
+195 YDETGKPAYLQFA
-208 KHIVEQMN
+208 KLIAEQMN

-222 LIDKADV
+222 LIDKADT

-261 LLEMYRLTGNTK
+261 LLEMYRLTGNSQ

-322 FTWMQFCERLHLIT
+322 FTWMQFCERLLQIT
-336 GDTKYLDQIERT
+336 GDTKYVDQIERT
-348 MYNALMASLKHDNSQ
+348 MYNALMASMKHDNSQ

-383 HINCCNANAPRAFGM
+383 HINCCNANAPRAFAM
-398 IPRIAY
+398 IPRVTY
-404 RVPMP
+404 RVPNK
-409 DRIDVNLYIPS
+409 DRIDVNLYMPS
-420 QAVIGMGKY
+420 QAILQTGKRT
-429 SFKIEQKTG
+429 FTLTQQTG
-438 YPATDEVRII
+438 YPASNEVKIT

-453 VAHANIALRVPGW
+453 TTQANIALRIPGW
-466 TPKAQVRV
+466 TPNAIVKV
-474 NGEEM
+474 NGETM
-479 QGVASGGYYIIARN
+479 KGVASGEYYVINRQWN
-493 WKAGDEISLKMEMP
+493 AGDEITLTMEMP
-507 ARVVEQNRCLAIER
+507 AHLVSLNQSVAIER
-521 GPVVYARD
+521 GPIVYARD

-541 TIPHQNGTIQITEQK
+541 TIPNKDGIIQMKTEENGK
-556 PLENMWIAVSVP
+556 DMWITVSVP

-578 VDMRQIR
+578 TDTRHIR

-591 AGNTWDEN
+591 AGSTWDERI
-599 VRYRVWLPHLYTPDN
+599 RYRVWLPKLYTPDN
-614 PTSGQF
+614 RKSGQF

>member
-1 MKRHFIAFAT
+1 MKRHFLSVLACIGILNAFAAQ
-11 CMGFLHAFASS
+11 G
-22 NNYGVKE
+22 NGVKE
-29 IRLGGYVGQ
+29 VKLAGYIGG
-38 RTDGCIE
+38 RIDGCIE

-54 ELVEPFKIQDE
+54 ELVEPFKAQDE

-76 KWIQGAI
+76 KWIQGAV
-83 ASYEYNHDVALLE
+83 ASYEYNHDPALLE

-110 ADGYIGDYD
+110 DDGYIGDYD

-144 ITRHKEAL
+144 LTGNKEAL
-152 KSACRL
+152 EAACKL
-158 LDYTIKQ
+158 LDYTISQ
-165 IGPGASTPIYKTGLY
+165 IGPDSSTPIYKTGYY
-180 RGMPPLSILEPVTCL
+180 RGMPPLSILEPVTYL
-195 YDETGNSAYLEFA
+195 YDETGKPAYLQFA
-208 KHIVEQMN
+208 KLITEQMN

-222 LIDKADV
+222 LIDKADT

-261 LLEMYRLTGNTK
+261 LLEMYRLTGNSQ

-322 FTWMQFCERLHLIT
+322 FTWMQFCERLLQIT
-336 GDTKYLDQIERT
+336 GDTKYVDQIERT
-348 MYNALMASLKHDNSQ
+348 MYNALMASMKHDNSQ

-383 HINCCNANAPRAFGM
+383 HINCCNANAPRAFAM
-398 IPRIAY
+398 IPRITY
-404 RVPMP
+404 RVPNK
-409 DRIDVNLYIPS
+409 DRIDVNLYMPS
-420 QAVIGMGKY
+420 QAILQIGKRT
-429 SFKIEQKTG
+429 FTLTQQTG
-438 YPATDEVRII
+438 YPASNEVKIT
-448 VTPDK
+448 VAPDK
-453 VAHANIALRVPGW
+453 TTQANIALRIPGW
-466 TPKAQVRV
+466 TPNATVKV
-474 NGEEM
+474 NGETM
-479 QGVASGGYYIIARN
+479 QGVASGEYYVINRQWN
-493 WKAGDEISLKMEMP
+493 AGDEITLTMEMP
-507 ARVVEQNRCLAIER
+507 AHLVSLNQSVAIER
-521 GPVVYARD
+521 GPIVYARD
-529 SRFNDGFVDEVV
+529 SRFDDGFVDEVV
-541 TIPHQNGTIQITEQK
+541 TIPNKDGIIQMKTEENGK
-556 PLENMWIAVSVP
+556 DMWITVSVP

-578 VDMRQIR
+578 TDTRHIR

-591 AGNTWDEN
+591 AGSTWDERI
-599 VRYRVWLPHLYTPDN
+599 RYRVWLPKLYTPDN
-614 PTSGQF
+614 PKSGQF

>member
-1 MKRHFIAFAT
+1 MKRHFLSVLACIGILNAFAAQ
-11 CMGFLHAFASS
+11 G
-22 NNYGVKE
+22 NGVKE
-29 IRLGGYVGQ
+29 VKLAGYIGG
-38 RTDGCIE
+38 RIDGCIE

-54 ELVEPFKIQDE
+54 ELVDPFKVQDE

-76 KWIQGAI
+76 KWIQGAV
-83 ASYEYNHDVALLE
+83 ASYEYNHDPALLE

-110 ADGYIGDYD
+110 DDGYIGDYD

-144 ITRHKEAL
+144 LTGNKEAL
-152 KSACRL
+152 EAACKL
-158 LDYTIKQ
+158 LDYTISQ
-165 IGPGASTPIYKTGLY
+165 IGSNSSTPIYKTGYY
-180 RGMPPLSILEPVTCL
+180 RGMPPLSILEPVTYL
-195 YDETGNSAYLEFA
+195 YDETGKPAYLQFA
-208 KHIVEQMN
+208 KLIAEQMN

-222 LIDKADV
+222 LIDKADT

-261 LLEMYRLTGNTK
+261 LLEMYRLTGNSQ

-322 FTWMQFCERLHLIT
+322 FTWMQFCERLLQIT
-336 GDTKYLDQIERT
+336 GDTKYVDQIERT
-348 MYNALMASLKHDNSQ
+348 MYNALMASMKHDNSQ

-383 HINCCNANAPRAFGM
+383 HINCCNANAPRAFAM
-398 IPRIAY
+398 IPRVTY
-404 RVPMP
+404 RVPNR
-409 DRIDVNLYIPS
+409 DRIDINLYMPS
-420 QAVIGMGKY
+420 QAILQIGKRT
-429 SFKIEQKTG
+429 FTLTQQTD
-438 YPATDEVRII
+438 YPASNEVKIT
-448 VTPDK
+448 VAPDK
-453 VAHANIALRVPGW
+453 TTQANIALRIPGW
-466 TPKAQVRV
+466 TPNTTVKV
-474 NGEEM
+474 NGETM
-479 QGVASGGYYIIARN
+479 KGVASGEYYVINRQWN
-493 WKAGDEISLKMEMP
+493 AGDEITLTMEMP
-507 ARVVEQNRCLAIER
+507 AHLVSLNQSVAIER
-521 GPVVYARD
+521 GPIVYARD
-529 SRFNDGFVDEVV
+529 SRFHDGFVDEVV
-541 TIPHQNGTIQITEQK
+541 TIPNKDGIIQMKTE
-556 PLENMWIAVSVP
+556 ENEKDMWITVSVP

-578 VDMRQIR
+578 TDTRHIR

-591 AGNTWDEN
+591 AGSTWDERI
-599 VRYRVWLPHLYTPDN
+599 RYRVWLPKLYTPDN
-614 PTSGQF
+614 PKSGQF

>member
-1 MKRHFIAFAT
+1 MKRHIITLMACT
-11 CMGFLHAFASS
+11 SLMSAFASTG
-22 NNYGVKE
+22 NNVKE
-29 IRLGGYVGQ
+29 IKLGGYIGQ
-38 RTDGCIE
+38 RIDGCIE
-45 KRVLGQSVD
+45 KRVLGQPVD
-54 ELVEPFKIQDE
+54 DLIDPFKLQDE
-65 TQGRWASEFWG
+65 TNGRWASEFWG
-76 KWIQGAI
+76 KWIQGAV
-83 ASYEYNHDVALLE
+83 ASYEYNQDPALLS
-96 KIKEG
+96 KIEEG

-144 ITRHKEAL
+144 LMGHKEAL
-152 KSACRL
+152 QAACKL
-158 LDYTIKQ
+158 LDYTISQ
-165 IGPGASTPIYKTGLY
+165 VGPAPKTPIYKTGYY
-180 RGMPPLSILEPVTCL
+180 RGMPPLSILEPVTYL
-195 YDETGNSAYLEFA
+195 YDETKNPAYLDFA
-208 KHIVEQMN
+208 KYIAEQMN
-216 SPEGPM
+216 HPEGPM

-240 DSWWSFDNGQK
+240 DSWWSFSNGQK

-261 LLEMYRLTGNTK
+261 LLEMYRLTGNAQ

-305 HGKQTHPASH
+305 HQKQTHPASH

-322 FTWMQFCERLHLIT
+322 FTWMQFCERLLQIT
-336 GDTKYLDQIERT
+336 GDTKYVDQIERT
-348 MYNALMASLKHDNSQ
+348 MYNALMASMKHDNSQ

-383 HINCCNANAPRAFGM
+383 RINCCNANAPRAFAM

-404 RVPMP
+404 RVPKA
-409 DRIDVNLYIPS
+409 DRIDINLYIPS
-420 QAVIGMGKY
+420 QTVIHMGKRT
-429 SFKIEQKTG
+429 FDIVQETN
-438 YPATDEVRII
+438 YPATEEIKI
-448 VTPDK
+448 TVTPDK
-453 VAHANIALRVPGW
+453 VAHADIALRIPGW
-466 TPKAQVRV
+466 TPKAQIKV
-474 NGEEM
+474 NGKAM
-479 QGVASGGYYIIARN
+479 DGVTCGEYFIIGRE
-493 WKAGDEISLKMEMP
+493 WKAGDEITLNMDMP
-507 ARVVEQNRCLAIER
+507 AHLVQLNQSVAIER

-541 TIPHQNGTIQITEQK
+541 TIPNQNGAIQMTAEKAPQD
-556 PLENMWIAVSVP
+556 MWIAVSVP
-568 MVRGTYNDAS
+568 MVRGSYNDAS
-578 VDMRQIR
+578 VDTRKIH

-591 AGNTWDEN
+591 AGSTWDERI
-599 VRYRVWLPHLYTPDN
+599 RYRVWLPRLYTPDN
-614 PTSGQF
+614 PNSGQF

>member
-1 MKRHFIAFAT
+1 MKRHFLSVLACIGILNAFAAQ
-11 CMGFLHAFASS
+11 G
-22 NNYGVKE
+22 NGVKE
-29 IRLGGYVGQ
+29 VKLAGYIGG
-38 RTDGCIE
+38 RIDGCIE

-54 ELVEPFKIQDE
+54 ELVEPFKAQDE

-76 KWIQGAI
+76 KWIQGAV
-83 ASYEYNHDVALLE
+83 ASYEYNHDPALLE

-144 ITRHKEAL
+144 LTGNKEAL
-152 KSACRL
+152 EAACKL
-158 LDYTIKQ
+158 LDYTISQ
-165 IGPGASTPIYKTGLY
+165 IGPDSSTPIYKTGYY
-180 RGMPPLSILEPVTCL
+180 RGMPPLSILEPVTYL
-195 YDETGNSAYLEFA
+195 YDETGKPAYLQFA
-208 KHIVEQMN
+208 KLIAKQMN

-222 LIDKADV
+222 LIDKADT

-261 LLEMYRLTGNTK
+261 LLEMYRLTGNSQ

-322 FTWMQFCERLHLIT
+322 FTWMQFCERLLQIT
-336 GDTKYLDQIERT
+336 GDTKYVDQIERT
-348 MYNALMASLKHDNSQ
+348 MYNALMASMKHDNSQ

-383 HINCCNANAPRAFGM
+383 HINCCNANAPRAFAM
-398 IPRIAY
+398 IPRITY
-404 RVPMP
+404 RVPNR
-409 DRIDVNLYIPS
+409 DRIDVNLYMPS
-420 QAVIGMGKY
+420 QAILQIGKRT
-429 SFKIEQKTG
+429 FTLTQQTG
-438 YPATDEVRII
+438 YPASNEVKIT

-453 VAHANIALRVPGW
+453 TTQANIALRIPGW
-466 TPKAQVRV
+466 TPNAIVKV
-474 NGEEM
+474 NGETM
-479 QGVASGGYYIIARN
+479 KGVASGEYYVINRQWN
-493 WKAGDEISLKMEMP
+493 AGDEITLTMEMP
-507 ARVVEQNRCLAIER
+507 AHLVSLNQSVAIER
-521 GPVVYARD
+521 GPIVYARD

-541 TIPHQNGTIQITEQK
+541 TIPNKDGIIQMKTE
-556 PLENMWIAVSVP
+556 ENEKDMWITVSVP
-568 MVRGTYNDAS
+568 MVRGTYNDTS
-578 VDMRQIR
+578 TDTRHIR

-591 AGNTWDEN
+591 AGSTWDERI
-599 VRYRVWLPHLYTPDN
+599 RYRVWLPKLYTPDN
-614 PTSGQF
+614 PKSGQF

>member
-1 MKRHFIAFAT
+1 MKRHFLSVLACIGILNAFAAQ
-11 CMGFLHAFASS
+11 G
-22 NNYGVKE
+22 NGVKE
-29 IRLGGYVGQ
+29 VKLAGYIGG
-38 RTDGCIE
+38 RIDGCIE

-54 ELVEPFKIQDE
+54 ELVEPFKAQDE
-65 TQGRWASEFWG
+65 TKGRWASEFWG
-76 KWIQGAI
+76 KWIQGAV
-83 ASYEYNHDVALLE
+83 ASYEYNHDPALLE

-110 ADGYIGDYD
+110 DDGYIGDYD

-144 ITRHKEAL
+144 LTGNKEAL
-152 KSACRL
+152 EAACKL
-158 LDYTIKQ
+158 LDYTISQ
-165 IGPGASTPIYKTGLY
+165 IGPDSSTPIYKTGYY
-180 RGMPPLSILEPVTCL
+180 RGMPPLSILEPVTYL
-195 YDETGNSAYLEFA
+195 YDETGKPAYLQFA
-208 KHIVEQMN
+208 KLIAEQMN

-222 LIDKADV
+222 LIDKADT

-261 LLEMYRLTGNTK
+261 LLEMYRLTGNSQ

-322 FTWMQFCERLHLIT
+322 FTWMQFCERLLQIT
-336 GDTKYLDQIERT
+336 GDTKYVDQIERT
-348 MYNALMASLKHDNSQ
+348 MYNALMASMKHDNSQ

-383 HINCCNANAPRAFGM
+383 HINCCNANAPRAFAM
-398 IPRIAY
+398 IPRITY
-404 RVPMP
+404 RVPNK
-409 DRIDVNLYIPS
+409 DRIDINLYMPS
-420 QAVIGMGKY
+420 QAILQIGKRT
-429 SFKIEQKTG
+429 FTLTQQTG
-438 YPATDEVRII
+438 YPASNEVKIT

-453 VAHANIALRVPGW
+453 TTQANIALRIPGW
-466 TPKAQVRV
+466 TPNTIVKV
-474 NGEEM
+474 NGETM
-479 QGVASGGYYIIARN
+479 KGVASGEYYVINRQWN
-493 WKAGDEISLKMEMP
+493 AGDEITLTMEMP
-507 ARVVEQNRCLAIER
+507 AHLVSLNQSVAIER
-521 GPVVYARD
+521 GPIVYARD

-541 TIPHQNGTIQITEQK
+541 TIPNKDGIIQMKTEENGK
-556 PLENMWIAVSVP
+556 DMWITVSVP

-578 VDMRQIR
+578 TDTRHIR

-591 AGNTWDEN
+591 AGSTWDERI
-599 VRYRVWLPHLYTPDN
+599 RYRVWLPKLYTPDN
-614 PTSGQF
+614 PKSGQF

>member
-1 MKRHFIAFAT
+1 MKRHFLSVLACIGILNAFAAQ
-11 CMGFLHAFASS
+11 G
-22 NNYGVKE
+22 NGVKE
-29 IRLGGYVGQ
+29 VKLAGYIGD
-38 RTDGCIE
+38 RIDGCIE

-54 ELVEPFKIQDE
+54 ELVEPFKAQDE
-65 TQGRWASEFWG
+65 TKGRWASEFWG
-76 KWIQGAI
+76 KWIQGAV
-83 ASYEYNHDVALLE
+83 ASYEYNHDPALLE

-110 ADGYIGDYD
+110 DDGYIGDYD

-144 ITRHKEAL
+144 LTGNKEAL
-152 KSACRL
+152 EAACKL
-158 LDYTIKQ
+158 LDYTISQ
-165 IGPGASTPIYKTGLY
+165 IGPNSSTPIYKTGYY
-180 RGMPPLSILEPVTCL
+180 RGMPPLSILEPVTYL
-195 YDETGNSAYLEFA
+195 YDETGKPAYLQFA
-208 KHIVEQMN
+208 KLIAEQMN

-222 LIDKADV
+222 LIDKADT

-261 LLEMYRLTGNTK
+261 LLEMYRLTGNSQ
-273 YLQVALTTWN
+273 YLQVAFTTWN

-322 FTWMQFCERLHLIT
+322 FTWMQFCERLLQIT
-336 GDTKYLDQIERT
+336 GDTKYVDQIERT
-348 MYNALMASLKHDNSQ
+348 MYNALMASMKHDNSQ

-383 HINCCNANAPRAFGM
+383 HINCCNANAPRAFAM
-398 IPRIAY
+398 IPRVTY
-404 RVPMP
+404 RVPNR
-409 DRIDVNLYIPS
+409 DRIDVNLYMPS
-420 QAVIGMGKY
+420 QAILQIGKRT
-429 SFKIEQKTG
+429 FTLTQQTG
-438 YPATDEVRII
+438 YPASNEVKIT

-453 VAHANIALRVPGW
+453 TTQANIALRIPGW
-466 TPKAQVRV
+466 TPNAIVKV
-474 NGEEM
+474 NGETM
-479 QGVASGGYYIIARN
+479 QGVASGEYYVINRQWN
-493 WKAGDEISLKMEMP
+493 AGDEITLTMEMP
-507 ARVVEQNRCLAIER
+507 AHLVSLNQSVAIER
-521 GPVVYARD
+521 GPIVYARD

-541 TIPHQNGTIQITEQK
+541 TIPNKDGIIQMKTEENGK
-556 PLENMWIAVSVP
+556 DMWITVSVP

-578 VDMRQIR
+578 TDTRHIR

-591 AGNTWDEN
+591 AGSTWDERI
-599 VRYRVWLPHLYTPDN
+599 RYRVWLPKLYTPDN
-614 PTSGQF
+614 PKSGQF

>member
-1 MKRHFIAFAT
+1 MKRHFLSVLACIGILNAFAAQ
-11 CMGFLHAFASS
+11 G
-22 NNYGVKE
+22 NGVKE
-29 IRLGGYVGQ
+29 VKLAGYIGG
-38 RTDGCIE
+38 RIDGCIE

-54 ELVEPFKIQDE
+54 ELVEPFKAQDE
-65 TQGRWASEFWG
+65 TKGRWASEFWG
-76 KWIQGAI
+76 KWIQGAV
-83 ASYEYNHDVALLE
+83 ASYEYNHDPALLE

-110 ADGYIGDYD
+110 DDGYIGDYD

-144 ITRHKEAL
+144 LTGNKEAL
-152 KSACRL
+152 EAACKL
-158 LDYTIKQ
+158 LDYTISQ
-165 IGPGASTPIYKTGLY
+165 IGPDSSTPIYKTGYY
-180 RGMPPLSILEPVTCL
+180 RGMPPLSILEPVTYL
-195 YDETGNSAYLEFA
+195 YDETGKPAYLQFA
-208 KHIVEQMN
+208 KLIAEQMN

-222 LIDKADV
+222 LIDKADT

-261 LLEMYRLTGNTK
+261 LLEMYRLTGNSQ

-322 FTWMQFCERLHLIT
+322 FTWMQFCERLLQIT
-336 GDTKYLDQIERT
+336 GDTKYVDQIERT
-348 MYNALMASLKHDNSQ
+348 MYNALMASMKHDNSQ

-383 HINCCNANAPRAFGM
+383 HINCCNANAPRAFAM
-398 IPRIAY
+398 IPRVTY
-404 RVPMP
+404 RVPNK
-409 DRIDVNLYIPS
+409 DRIDVNLYMPS
-420 QAVIGMGKY
+420 QAILQIGKRT
-429 SFKIEQKTG
+429 FTLTQQTG
-438 YPATDEVRII
+438 YPASNEVKIT
-448 VTPDK
+448 VAPDK
-453 VAHANIALRVPGW
+453 TTQANIALRIPGW
-466 TPKAQVRV
+466 TPNAIVKV
-474 NGEEM
+474 NGETM
-479 QGVASGGYYIIARN
+479 KGVASGEYYVINRQWN
-493 WKAGDEISLKMEMP
+493 AGDEITLTMEMP
-507 ARVVEQNRCLAIER
+507 AHLVSLNQSVAIER
-521 GPVVYARD
+521 GPIVYARD
-529 SRFNDGFVDEVV
+529 SRFDDGFVDEVV
-541 TIPHQNGTIQITEQK
+541 TIPNKDGIIQMKTEENGK
-556 PLENMWIAVSVP
+556 DMWITVSVP

-578 VDMRQIR
+578 TDTRHIR

-591 AGNTWDEN
+591 AGSTWDERI
-599 VRYRVWLPHLYTPDN
+599 RYRVWLPKLYTPDN
-614 PTSGQF
+614 PKSGQF

>member
-1 MKRHFIAFAT
+1 MKRHFLSVLACIGILNAFAAQ
-11 CMGFLHAFASS
+11 G
-22 NNYGVKE
+22 NGVKE
-29 IRLGGYVGQ
+29 VKLAGYIGG
-38 RTDGCIE
+38 RIDGCIE

-54 ELVEPFKIQDE
+54 ELVDPFKVQDE

-76 KWIQGAI
+76 KWIQGAV
-83 ASYEYNHDVALLE
+83 ASYEYNHDPALLE

-110 ADGYIGDYD
+110 DDGYIGDYD

-144 ITRHKEAL
+144 LTGNKEAL
-152 KSACRL
+152 EAACKL
-158 LDYTIKQ
+158 LDYTISQ
-165 IGPGASTPIYKTGLY
+165 IGPDSSTPIYKTGYY
-180 RGMPPLSILEPVTCL
+180 RGMPPLSILEPVTYL
-195 YDETGNSAYLEFA
+195 YDETGKPAYLQFA
-208 KHIVEQMN
+208 KLIAEQMN
-216 SPEGPM
+216 SPEGAM
-222 LIDKADV
+222 LIDKADT

-261 LLEMYRLTGNTK
+261 LLEMYRLTGNSQ

-322 FTWMQFCERLHLIT
+322 FTWMQFCERLLQIT
-336 GDTKYLDQIERT
+336 GDTKYVDQIERT
-348 MYNALMASLKHDNSQ
+348 MYNALMASMKHDNSQ

-383 HINCCNANAPRAFGM
+383 HINCCNANAPRAFAM
-398 IPRIAY
+398 IPRVTY
-404 RVPMP
+404 RVPNK
-409 DRIDVNLYIPS
+409 DRIDVNLYMPS
-420 QAVIGMGKY
+420 QAILQIGKRT
-429 SFKIEQKTG
+429 FTLTQQTG
-438 YPATDEVRII
+438 YPASNEVKIT

-453 VAHANIALRVPGW
+453 KTQANIALRIPGW
-466 TPKAQVRV
+466 TPNAIVKV
-474 NGEEM
+474 NGETM
-479 QGVASGGYYIIARN
+479 KGVASGEYYVINRQWN
-493 WKAGDEISLKMEMP
+493 AGDEITLTMEMP
-507 ARVVEQNRCLAIER
+507 AHLVSLNQSVAIER
-521 GPVVYARD
+521 GPIVYARD

-541 TIPHQNGTIQITEQK
+541 TIPNKDGIIQMKTEENGK
-556 PLENMWIAVSVP
+556 DMWITVSVP

-578 VDMRQIR
+578 TDTRHIR

-591 AGNTWDEN
+591 AGSTWDERI
-599 VRYRVWLPHLYTPDN
+599 RYRVWLPKLYTPDN
-614 PTSGQF
+614 PKSGQF

>member
-1 MKRHFIAFAT
+1 MKRHFLSVLACIGILNAFAAQ
-11 CMGFLHAFASS
+11 G
-22 NNYGVKE
+22 NGVKE
-29 IRLGGYVGQ
+29 VKLAGYIGG
-38 RTDGCIE
+38 RIDGCIE

-54 ELVEPFKIQDE
+54 ELVEPFKAQDE
-65 TQGRWASEFWG
+65 TKGRWASEFWG
-76 KWIQGAI
+76 KWIQGAV
-83 ASYEYNHDVALLE
+83 ASYEYNHDPALLE

-110 ADGYIGDYD
+110 DDGYIGDYD

-144 ITRHKEAL
+144 LTGHKEAL
-152 KSACRL
+152 EAACKL
-158 LDYTIKQ
+158 LDYTISQ
-165 IGPGASTPIYKTGLY
+165 IGPDSSTPIYKTGYY
-180 RGMPPLSILEPVTCL
+180 RGMPPLSILEPVTYL
-195 YDETGNSAYLEFA
+195 YDETGKPAYLQFA
-208 KHIVEQMN
+208 KLIAEQMN

-222 LIDKADV
+222 LIDKADT

-261 LLEMYRLTGNTK
+261 LLEMYRLTGNSQ

-322 FTWMQFCERLHLIT
+322 FTWMQFCERLLQIT
-336 GDTKYLDQIERT
+336 GDTKYVDQIERT
-348 MYNALMASLKHDNSQ
+348 MYNALMASMKHDNSQ

-383 HINCCNANAPRAFGM
+383 HINCCNANAPRAFAM
-398 IPRIAY
+398 IPRVTY
-404 RVPMP
+404 RVPNK
-409 DRIDVNLYIPS
+409 DRIDINLYMPS
-420 QAVIGMGKY
+420 QAILQIGKRT
-429 SFKIEQKTG
+429 FTLTQQTG
-438 YPATDEVRII
+438 YPASNEVKIT
-448 VTPDK
+448 VAPDK
-453 VAHANIALRVPGW
+453 TTQANIALRIPGW
-466 TPKAQVRV
+466 TPNAIVKV
-474 NGEEM
+474 NGETM
-479 QGVASGGYYIIARN
+479 QGVASGEYYVINRQWN
-493 WKAGDEISLKMEMP
+493 AGDEITLTMEMP
-507 ARVVEQNRCLAIER
+507 AHLVSLNQSVAIER
-521 GPVVYARD
+521 GPIVYARD

-541 TIPHQNGTIQITEQK
+541 TIPNKDGIIQMKTEENGK
-556 PLENMWIAVSVP
+556 DMWITVSVP

-578 VDMRQIR
+578 TDTRHIR

-591 AGNTWDEN
+591 AGSTWDERI
-599 VRYRVWLPHLYTPDN
+599 RYRVWLPKLYTPDN
-614 PTSGQF
+614 PKSGQF

>member
-1 MKRHFIAFAT
+1 MKRHFLSVLACIGILNAFAAQ
-11 CMGFLHAFASS
+11 G
-22 NNYGVKE
+22 NGVKE
-29 IRLGGYVGQ
+29 VKLAGYIGG
-38 RTDGCIE
+38 RIDGCIE

-54 ELVEPFKIQDE
+54 ELVEPFKAQDE
-65 TQGRWASEFWG
+65 TKGRWASEFWG
-76 KWIQGAI
+76 KWIQGAV
-83 ASYEYNHDVALLE
+83 ASYEYNHDPALLE

-110 ADGYIGDYD
+110 DDGYIGDYD

-144 ITRHKEAL
+144 LTGNKEAL
-152 KSACRL
+152 EAACKL
-158 LDYTIKQ
+158 LDYTISQ
-165 IGPGASTPIYKTGLY
+165 IGPDSSTPIYKTGYY
-180 RGMPPLSILEPVTCL
+180 RGMPPLSILEPVTYL
-195 YDETGNSAYLEFA
+195 YDETGKPAYLQFA
-208 KHIVEQMN
+208 KLITEQMN

-222 LIDKADV
+222 LIDKADT

-261 LLEMYRLTGNTK
+261 LLEMYRLTGNSQ

-322 FTWMQFCERLHLIT
+322 FTWMQFCERLLQIT
-336 GDTKYLDQIERT
+336 GDTKYVDQIERT
-348 MYNALMASLKHDNSQ
+348 MYNALMASMKHDNSQ

-383 HINCCNANAPRAFGM
+383 HINCCNANAPRAFAM
-398 IPRIAY
+398 IPRVTY
-404 RVPMP
+404 RVPNR
-409 DRIDVNLYIPS
+409 DRIDVNLYMPS
-420 QAVIGMGKY
+420 QAILQIGKRT
-429 SFKIEQKTG
+429 FTLTQQTG
-438 YPATDEVRII
+438 YPASNEVKIT

-453 VAHANIALRVPGW
+453 TTQANIALRIPGW
-466 TPKAQVRV
+466 TPNAIVKV
-474 NGEEM
+474 NGETM
-479 QGVASGGYYIIARN
+479 KGVASGEYYVINRQWN
-493 WKAGDEISLKMEMP
+493 AGDEITLTMEMP
-507 ARVVEQNRCLAIER
+507 AHLVSLNQSVAIER
-521 GPVVYARD
+521 GPIVYARD

-541 TIPHQNGTIQITEQK
+541 TIPNKDGIIQMKTEENGK
-556 PLENMWIAVSVP
+556 DMWITVSVP

-578 VDMRQIR
+578 TDTRHIR

-591 AGNTWDEN
+591 AGSTWDERI
-599 VRYRVWLPHLYTPDN
+599 RYRVWLPKLYTPDN
-614 PTSGQF
+614 PKSGQF

>member
-1 MKRHFIAFAT
+1 MKRHFLSVLACIGILNAFAAQ
-11 CMGFLHAFASS
+11 G
-22 NNYGVKE
+22 NGVKE
-29 IRLGGYVGQ
+29 VKLAGYIGG
-38 RTDGCIE
+38 RIDGCIE

-54 ELVEPFKIQDE
+54 ELVEPFKAQDE
-65 TQGRWASEFWG
+65 TKGRWASEFWG
-76 KWIQGAI
+76 KWIQGAV
-83 ASYEYNHDVALLE
+83 ASYEYNHDPALLE

-110 ADGYIGDYD
+110 DDGYIGDYD

-144 ITRHKEAL
+144 LTGNKEAL
-152 KSACRL
+152 EAACKL
-158 LDYTIKQ
+158 LDYTISQ
-165 IGPGASTPIYKTGLY
+165 IGPDSSTPIYKTGYY
-180 RGMPPLSILEPVTCL
+180 RGMPPLSILEPVTYL
-195 YDETGNSAYLEFA
+195 YDETGKPAYLQFA
-208 KHIVEQMN
+208 KLIAEQMN

-222 LIDKADV
+222 LIDKADT

-261 LLEMYRLTGNTK
+261 LLEMYRLTGNSQ

-322 FTWMQFCERLHLIT
+322 FTWMQFCERLLQIT
-336 GDTKYLDQIERT
+336 GDTKYVDQIERT
-348 MYNALMASLKHDNSQ
+348 MYNALMASMKHDNSQ

-383 HINCCNANAPRAFGM
+383 HINCCNANAPRAFAM
-398 IPRIAY
+398 IPRVTY
-404 RVPMP
+404 RVPNK
-409 DRIDVNLYIPS
+409 DRIDINLYMPS
-420 QAVIGMGKY
+420 QAILQIGKRT
-429 SFKIEQKTG
+429 FTLTQQTG
-438 YPATDEVRII
+438 YPASNEVKIT

-453 VAHANIALRVPGW
+453 TTQANIALRIPGW
-466 TPKAQVRV
+466 TPNAIVKV
-474 NGEEM
+474 NGETM
-479 QGVASGGYYIIARN
+479 KGVASGEYYVINRQWN
-493 WKAGDEISLKMEMP
+493 AGDEITLTMEMP
-507 ARVVEQNRCLAIER
+507 AHLVSLNQSVAIER
-521 GPVVYARD
+521 GPIVYARD

-541 TIPHQNGTIQITEQK
+541 TIPNKDGIIQMKTEENGK
-556 PLENMWIAVSVP
+556 DMWITVSVP

-578 VDMRQIR
+578 TDTRHIR

-591 AGNTWDEN
+591 AGSTWDERI
-599 VRYRVWLPHLYTPDN
+599 RYRVWLPKLYTPDN
-614 PTSGQF
+614 PKSGQF

>member
-1 MKRHFIAFAT
+1 MKRHFLSVLACIGILNAFAAQ
-11 CMGFLHAFASS
+11 G
-22 NNYGVKE
+22 NGVKE
-29 IRLGGYVGQ
+29 VKLAGYIGG
-38 RTDGCIE
+38 RIDGCIE

-54 ELVEPFKIQDE
+54 ELVEPFKAQDE
-65 TQGRWASEFWG
+65 TKGRWASEFWG
-76 KWIQGAI
+76 KWIQGAV
-83 ASYEYNHDVALLE
+83 ASYEYNHDPALLE

-110 ADGYIGDYD
+110 DDGYIGDYD

-144 ITRHKEAL
+144 LTGNKEAL
-152 KSACRL
+152 EAACKL
-158 LDYTIKQ
+158 LDYTISQ
-165 IGPGASTPIYKTGLY
+165 IGPDSSTPIYKTGYY
-180 RGMPPLSILEPVTCL
+180 RGMPPLSILEPVTYL
-195 YDETGNSAYLEFA
+195 YDETGKPAYLQFA
-208 KHIVEQMN
+208 KLIAEQMN

-222 LIDKADV
+222 LIDKADT

-261 LLEMYRLTGNTK
+261 LLEMYRLTGNSQ

-322 FTWMQFCERLHLIT
+322 FTWMQFCERLLQIT
-336 GDTKYLDQIERT
+336 GDTKYVDQIERT
-348 MYNALMASLKHDNSQ
+348 MYNALMASMKHDNSQ

-383 HINCCNANAPRAFGM
+383 HINCCNANAPRAFAM
-398 IPRIAY
+398 IPRVTY
-404 RVPMP
+404 RVPNK
-409 DRIDVNLYIPS
+409 DRIDVNLYMPS
-420 QAVIGMGKY
+420 QAILQIGKRT
-429 SFKIEQKTG
+429 FTLTQQTG
-438 YPATDEVRII
+438 YPASNEVKIT
-448 VTPDK
+448 VAPDK
-453 VAHANIALRVPGW
+453 TTQANIALRIPGW
-466 TPKAQVRV
+466 TPNATVKV
-474 NGEEM
+474 NGETM
-479 QGVASGGYYIIARN
+479 KGVASGEYYVINRQWN
-493 WKAGDEISLKMEMP
+493 AGDEITLTMEMP
-507 ARVVEQNRCLAIER
+507 AHLVSLNQSVAIER
-521 GPVVYARD
+521 GPIVYARD

-541 TIPHQNGTIQITEQK
+541 TIPNKDGIIQMKTE
-556 PLENMWIAVSVP
+556 ENEKDMWITVSVP

-578 VDMRQIR
+578 TDTRHIR

-591 AGNTWDEN
+591 AGSTWDERI
-599 VRYRVWLPHLYTPDN
+599 RYRVWLPKLYTPDN
-614 PTSGQF
+614 PKSGQF

>member
-1 MKRHFIAFAT
+1 MKRHFLSVLACIGILNAFAAQ
-11 CMGFLHAFASS
+11 G
-22 NNYGVKE
+22 NGVKE
-29 IRLGGYVGQ
+29 VKLAGYIGGRIG
-38 RTDGCIE
+38 GCIE

-54 ELVEPFKIQDE
+54 ELVEPFKTQDE
-65 TQGRWASEFWG
+65 TKGRWASEFWG
-76 KWIQGAI
+76 KWIQGAV
-83 ASYEYNHDVALLE
+83 ASYEYNHDPALLE

-110 ADGYIGDYD
+110 DDGYIGDYD

-144 ITRHKEAL
+144 LTGHKEAL
-152 KSACRL
+152 EAACKL
-158 LDYTIKQ
+158 LDYTISQ
-165 IGPGASTPIYKTGLY
+165 IGPDSSTPIYKTGYY
-180 RGMPPLSILEPVTCL
+180 RGMPPLSILEPVTYL
-195 YDETGNSAYLEFA
+195 YDETGKPAYLQFA
-208 KHIVEQMN
+208 KLIAEQMN

-222 LIDKADV
+222 LIDKADT

-261 LLEMYRLTGNTK
+261 LLEMYRLTGNSQ

-322 FTWMQFCERLHLIT
+322 FTWMQFCERLLQIT
-336 GDTKYLDQIERT
+336 GDTKYVDQIERT
-348 MYNALMASLKHDNSQ
+348 MYNALMASMKHDNSQ

-383 HINCCNANAPRAFGM
+383 HINCCNANAPRAFAM
-398 IPRIAY
+398 IPRVTY
-404 RVPMP
+404 RVPNK
-409 DRIDVNLYIPS
+409 DRIDINLYMPS
-420 QAVIGMGKY
+420 QAILQIGKRT
-429 SFKIEQKTG
+429 FTLTQQTG
-438 YPATDEVRII
+438 YPASNEVKIT

-453 VAHANIALRVPGW
+453 TTQAIIALRIPGW
-466 TPKAQVRV
+466 TPNAIVKV
-474 NGEEM
+474 NGETM
-479 QGVASGGYYIIARN
+479 KGVASGEYYVINRQWN
-493 WKAGDEISLKMEMP
+493 AGDEITLTMEMP
-507 ARVVEQNRCLAIER
+507 AHLVSLNQSVAIER
-521 GPVVYARD
+521 GPIVYARD

-541 TIPHQNGTIQITEQK
+541 TIPNKDGIIQMKTEENGK
-556 PLENMWIAVSVP
+556 DMWITVSVP

-578 VDMRQIR
+578 TDTRHIR

-591 AGNTWDEN
+591 AGSTWDERI
-599 VRYRVWLPHLYTPDN
+599 RYRVWLPKLYTPDN
-614 PTSGQF
+614 PKSGQF

>member
-1 MKRHFIAFAT
+1 MKRHFLSVLACIGILNAFAAQ
-11 CMGFLHAFASS
+11 G
-22 NNYGVKE
+22 NGVKE
-29 IRLGGYVGQ
+29 VKLAGYIGG
-38 RTDGCIE
+38 RIDGCIE

-54 ELVEPFKIQDE
+54 ELVEPFKAQDE
-65 TQGRWASEFWG
+65 TKGRWASEFWG
-76 KWIQGAI
+76 KWIQGAV
-83 ASYEYNHDVALLE
+83 ASYEYNHDPALLE

-110 ADGYIGDYD
+110 DDGYIGDYD

-144 ITRHKEAL
+144 LTGHKEAL
-152 KSACRL
+152 EAACKL
-158 LDYTIKQ
+158 LDYTISQ
-165 IGPGASTPIYKTGLY
+165 IGPDSSTPIYKTGYY
-180 RGMPPLSILEPVTCL
+180 RGMPPLSILEPVTYL
-195 YDETGNSAYLEFA
+195 YDETGKPAYLQFA
-208 KHIVEQMN
+208 KLIAEQMN

-222 LIDKADV
+222 LIDKADT

-261 LLEMYRLTGNTK
+261 LLEMYRLTGNSQ

-322 FTWMQFCERLHLIT
+322 FTWMQFCERLLQIT
-336 GDTKYLDQIERT
+336 GDTKYVDQIERT
-348 MYNALMASLKHDNSQ
+348 MYNALMASMKHDNSQ

-383 HINCCNANAPRAFGM
+383 HINCCNANAPRAFAM
-398 IPRIAY
+398 IPRVTY
-404 RVPMP
+404 RVPNK
-409 DRIDVNLYIPS
+409 DRIDVNLYMPS
-420 QAVIGMGKY
+420 QAILQTGKRT
-429 SFKIEQKTG
+429 FTLTQQTG
-438 YPATDEVRII
+438 YPASNEVKIT

-453 VAHANIALRVPGW
+453 TTQANIALRIPGW
-466 TPKAQVRV
+466 TPNAIVKV
-474 NGEEM
+474 NGETM
-479 QGVASGGYYIIARN
+479 KGVASGEYYVINRQWN
-493 WKAGDEISLKMEMP
+493 AGDEITLTMEMP
-507 ARVVEQNRCLAIER
+507 AHLVSLNQSVAIER
-521 GPVVYARD
+521 GPIVYARD

-541 TIPHQNGTIQITEQK
+541 TIPNKDGIIQMKTEENGK
-556 PLENMWIAVSVP
+556 DMWITVSVP

-578 VDMRQIR
+578 TDTRHIR

-591 AGNTWDEN
+591 AGSTWDERI
-599 VRYRVWLPHLYTPDN
+599 RYRVWLPKLYTPDN
-614 PTSGQF
+614 PKSGQF

>member
-1 MKRHFIAFAT
+1 MKRHFLSVLACIGILNAFAAQ
-11 CMGFLHAFASS
+11 G
-22 NNYGVKE
+22 NGVKE
-29 IRLGGYVGQ
+29 VKLAGYIGG
-38 RTDGCIE
+38 RIDGCIE

-54 ELVEPFKIQDE
+54 ELVEPFKAQDE
-65 TQGRWASEFWG
+65 TKGRWASEFWG
-76 KWIQGAI
+76 KWIQGAV
-83 ASYEYNHDVALLE
+83 ASYEYNHAPALLE

-110 ADGYIGDYD
+110 DDGYIGDYD

-144 ITRHKEAL
+144 LTGNKEAL
-152 KSACRL
+152 EAACKL
-158 LDYTIKQ
+158 LDYTISQ
-165 IGPGASTPIYKTGLY
+165 IGPDSSTPIYKTGYY
-180 RGMPPLSILEPVTCL
+180 RGMPPLSILEPVTYL
-195 YDETGNSAYLEFA
+195 YDETGKPAYLQFA
-208 KHIVEQMN
+208 KLIAEQMN

-222 LIDKADV
+222 LIDKADT

-261 LLEMYRLTGNTK
+261 LLEMYRLTGNSQ

-322 FTWMQFCERLHLIT
+322 FTWMQFCERLLQIT
-336 GDTKYLDQIERT
+336 GDTKYVDQIERT
-348 MYNALMASLKHDNSQ
+348 MYNALMASMKHDNSQ

-383 HINCCNANAPRAFGM
+383 HINCCNANAPRAFAM
-398 IPRIAY
+398 IPRVTY
-404 RVPMP
+404 RVPNK
-409 DRIDVNLYIPS
+409 DRIDVNLYMPS
-420 QAVIGMGKY
+420 QAILQIGKRT
-429 SFKIEQKTG
+429 FTLTQQTG
-438 YPATDEVRII
+438 YPASNEVKIT

-453 VAHANIALRVPGW
+453 TTQANIALRIPGW
-466 TPKAQVRV
+466 TPNATVKV
-474 NGEEM
+474 NGETM
-479 QGVASGGYYIIARN
+479 KGVASGEYYVINRQWN
-493 WKAGDEISLKMEMP
+493 AGDEITLTMEMP
-507 ARVVEQNRCLAIER
+507 AHLVSLNQSVAIER
-521 GPVVYARD
+521 GPIVYARD
-529 SRFNDGFVDEVV
+529 SRFDDGFVDEVV
-541 TIPHQNGTIQITEQK
+541 TIPNKDGIIQMKTEENGK
-556 PLENMWIAVSVP
+556 DMWITVSVP

-578 VDMRQIR
+578 TDTRHIR

-591 AGNTWDEN
+591 AGSTWDERI
-599 VRYRVWLPHLYTPDN
+599 RYRVWLPKLYTPDN
-614 PTSGQF
+614 PKSGQF

>member
-1 MKRHFIAFAT
+1 MKRHFLSVLACIGILNAFAAQ
-11 CMGFLHAFASS
+11 G
-22 NNYGVKE
+22 NGVKE
-29 IRLGGYVGQ
+29 VKLAGYIGG
-38 RTDGCIE
+38 RIDGCIE

-54 ELVEPFKIQDE
+54 ELVEPFKAQDE
-65 TQGRWASEFWG
+65 TKGRWASEFWG
-76 KWIQGAI
+76 KWIQGAV
-83 ASYEYNHDVALLE
+83 ASYEYNHDPALLE

-110 ADGYIGDYD
+110 DDGYIGDYD

-144 ITRHKEAL
+144 LTGNKEAL
-152 KSACRL
+152 EAACKL
-158 LDYTIKQ
+158 LDYTISQ
-165 IGPGASTPIYKTGLY
+165 IGPDSSTPIYKTGYY
-180 RGMPPLSILEPVTCL
+180 RGMPPLSILEPVTYL
-195 YDETGNSAYLEFA
+195 YDETGKPAYLQFA
-208 KHIVEQMN
+208 KLIAEQMN

-222 LIDKADV
+222 LIDKADT

-261 LLEMYRLTGNTK
+261 LLEMYRLTGNSK

-322 FTWMQFCERLHLIT
+322 FTWMQFCERLLQIT
-336 GDTKYLDQIERT
+336 GDTKYVDQIERT
-348 MYNALMASLKHDNSQ
+348 MYNALMASMKHDNSQ

-383 HINCCNANAPRAFGM
+383 HINCCNANAPRAFAM
-398 IPRIAY
+398 IPRVTY
-404 RVPMP
+404 RVPNK
-409 DRIDVNLYIPS
+409 DRIDVNLYMPS
-420 QAVIGMGKY
+420 QAILQIGKRT
-429 SFKIEQKTG
+429 FTLTQQTG
-438 YPATDEVRII
+438 YPASNEVKIT

-453 VAHANIALRVPGW
+453 TTQANIALRIPGW
-466 TPKAQVRV
+466 TPNATVKV
-474 NGEEM
+474 NGETM
-479 QGVASGGYYIIARN
+479 KGVASGEYYVINRQWN
-493 WKAGDEISLKMEMP
+493 AGDEITLTMEMP
-507 ARVVEQNRCLAIER
+507 AHLVSLNQSVAIER
-521 GPVVYARD
+521 GPIVYARD

-541 TIPHQNGTIQITEQK
+541 TIPNKDGIIQMKTEENGK
-556 PLENMWIAVSVP
+556 DMWITVSVP

-578 VDMRQIR
+578 TDTRHIR

-591 AGNTWDEN
+591 AGSTWDERI
-599 VRYRVWLPHLYTPDN
+599 RYRVWLPKLYTPDN
-614 PTSGQF
+614 PKSGQF

>member
-1 MKRHFIAFAT
+1 MKRHFLSVLACIGILNAFAAQ
-11 CMGFLHAFASS
+11 G
-22 NNYGVKE
+22 NGVKE
-29 IRLGGYVGQ
+29 VKLAGYIGG
-38 RTDGCIE
+38 RIDGCIE

-54 ELVEPFKIQDE
+54 ELVEPFKAQDE
-65 TQGRWASEFWG
+65 TKGRWASEFWG
-76 KWIQGAI
+76 KWIQGAV
-83 ASYEYNHDVALLE
+83 ASYEYNHDPALLE

-110 ADGYIGDYD
+110 DDGYIGDYD

-144 ITRHKEAL
+144 LTGHKEAL
-152 KSACRL
+152 EAACKL
-158 LDYTIKQ
+158 LDYTISQ
-165 IGPGASTPIYKTGLY
+165 IGPDSSTPIYKTGYY
-180 RGMPPLSILEPVTCL
+180 RGMPPLSILEPVTYL
-195 YDETGNSAYLEFA
+195 YDETGKPAYLQFA
-208 KHIVEQMN
+208 KLIAEQMN

-222 LIDKADV
+222 LIDKADT

-261 LLEMYRLTGNTK
+261 LLEMYRLTGNSQ

-322 FTWMQFCERLHLIT
+322 FTWMQFCERLLQIT
-336 GDTKYLDQIERT
+336 GDTKYVDQIERT
-348 MYNALMASLKHDNSQ
+348 MYNALMASMKHDNSQ

-383 HINCCNANAPRAFGM
+383 HINCCNANAPRAFAM
-398 IPRIAY
+398 IPRVTY
-404 RVPMP
+404 RVPNR
-409 DRIDVNLYIPS
+409 DRIDVNLYMPS
-420 QAVIGMGKY
+420 QAILQIGKRT
-429 SFKIEQKTG
+429 FTLTQQTG
-438 YPATDEVRII
+438 YPASNEVKIT

-453 VAHANIALRVPGW
+453 TTQANIALRIPGW
-466 TPKAQVRV
+466 TPNAIVKV
-474 NGEEM
+474 NRETM
-479 QGVASGGYYIIARN
+479 KGVASGEYYVINRQWN
-493 WKAGDEISLKMEMP
+493 AGDEITLTMEMP
-507 ARVVEQNRCLAIER
+507 AHLVSLNQSVAIER
-521 GPVVYARD
+521 GPIVYARD

-541 TIPHQNGTIQITEQK
+541 TIPNKDGIIQMKTEENGK
-556 PLENMWIAVSVP
+556 DMWITVSVP

-578 VDMRQIR
+578 TDTRHIR

-591 AGNTWDEN
+591 AGSTWDERI
-599 VRYRVWLPHLYTPDN
+599 RYRVWLPKLYTPDN
-614 PTSGQF
+614 PKSGQF

>member
-1 MKRHFIAFAT
+1 MKRHFLSVLACIGILNAFAAQ
-11 CMGFLHAFASS
+11 G
-22 NNYGVKE
+22 NGVKE
-29 IRLGGYVGQ
+29 VKLAGYIGG
-38 RTDGCIE
+38 RIDGCIE

-54 ELVEPFKIQDE
+54 ELVEPFKAQDE
-65 TQGRWASEFWG
+65 TKGRWASEFWG
-76 KWIQGAI
+76 KWIQGAV
-83 ASYEYNHDVALLE
+83 ASYEYNHDPALLE

-110 ADGYIGDYD
+110 DDGYIGDYD

-144 ITRHKEAL
+144 LTGNKEAL
-152 KSACRL
+152 EAACKL
-158 LDYTIKQ
+158 LDYTISQ
-165 IGPGASTPIYKTGLY
+165 IGPDSSTPIYKTGYY
-180 RGMPPLSILEPVTCL
+180 RGMPPLSILEPVTYL
-195 YDETGNSAYLEFA
+195 YDETGKPAYLQFA
-208 KHIVEQMN
+208 KLIAEQMN

-222 LIDKADV
+222 LIDKADT

-261 LLEMYRLTGNTK
+261 LLEMYRLTGNSQ

-322 FTWMQFCERLHLIT
+322 FTWMQFCERLLQIT
-336 GDTKYLDQIERT
+336 GDTKYVDQIERT
-348 MYNALMASLKHDNSQ
+348 MYNALMASMKHDNSQ

-383 HINCCNANAPRAFGM
+383 HINCCNANAPRAFAM
-398 IPRIAY
+398 IPRVTY
-404 RVPMP
+404 RVPNR
-409 DRIDVNLYIPS
+409 DRIDINLYMPS
-420 QAVIGMGKY
+420 QAILQIGKRT
-429 SFKIEQKTG
+429 FTLTQQTG
-438 YPATDEVRII
+438 YPASNEVKIT

-453 VAHANIALRVPGW
+453 TTQANIALRIPGW
-466 TPKAQVRV
+466 TPNAIVKV
-474 NGEEM
+474 NGETM
-479 QGVASGGYYIIARN
+479 QGVASGEYYVINRQWN
-493 WKAGDEISLKMEMP
+493 AGDEITLTMEMP
-507 ARVVEQNRCLAIER
+507 AHLVSLNQSVAIER
-521 GPVVYARD
+521 GPIVYARD

-541 TIPHQNGTIQITEQK
+541 TIPNKDGIIQMKTEENGK
-556 PLENMWIAVSVP
+556 DMWITVSVP

-578 VDMRQIR
+578 TDTRHIR

-591 AGNTWDEN
+591 AGSTWDERI
-599 VRYRVWLPHLYTPDN
+599 RYRVWLPKLYTPDN
-614 PTSGQF
+614 PKSGQF

>member
-1 MKRHFIAFAT
+1 MKRHFLSVLACIGILNTFAAQ
-11 CMGFLHAFASS
+11 G
-22 NNYGVKE
+22 NGVKE
-29 IRLGGYVGQ
+29 VKLAGYIGG
-38 RTDGCIE
+38 RIDGCIE

-54 ELVEPFKIQDE
+54 ELVEPFKAQDE
-65 TQGRWASEFWG
+65 TKGRWASEFWG
-76 KWIQGAI
+76 KWIQGAV
-83 ASYEYNHDVALLE
+83 ASYEYNHDPALLE

-110 ADGYIGDYD
+110 DDGYIGDYD

-144 ITRHKEAL
+144 LTGNKEAL
-152 KSACRL
+152 EAACKL
-158 LDYTIKQ
+158 LDYTISQ
-165 IGPGASTPIYKTGLY
+165 IGPDSSTPIYKTGYY
-180 RGMPPLSILEPVTCL
+180 RGMPPLSILEPVTYL
-195 YDETGNSAYLEFA
+195 YDETGKPAYLQFA
-208 KHIVEQMN
+208 KLIAEQMN

-222 LIDKADV
+222 LIDKADT

-261 LLEMYRLTGNTK
+261 LLEMYRLTGNSQ

-322 FTWMQFCERLHLIT
+322 FTWMQFCERLLQIT
-336 GDTKYLDQIERT
+336 GDTKYVDQIERT
-348 MYNALMASLKHDNSQ
+348 MYNALMASMKHDNSQ

-383 HINCCNANAPRAFGM
+383 HINCCNANAPRAFAM
-398 IPRIAY
+398 IPRVTY
-404 RVPMP
+404 RVPNR
-409 DRIDVNLYIPS
+409 DRIDINLYMPS
-420 QAVIGMGKY
+420 QAILQIGKRT
-429 SFKIEQKTG
+429 FTLTQQTG
-438 YPATDEVRII
+438 YPASNEVKIT

-453 VAHANIALRVPGW
+453 TTQANIALRIPGW
-466 TPKAQVRV
+466 TPNAIVKV
-474 NGEEM
+474 NGETM
-479 QGVASGGYYIIARN
+479 KGVASGEYYVINRQWN
-493 WKAGDEISLKMEMP
+493 AGDEITLTMEMP
-507 ARVVEQNRCLAIER
+507 AHLVSLNQSVAIER
-521 GPVVYARD
+521 GPIVYARD

-541 TIPHQNGTIQITEQK
+541 TIPNKDGIIQMKTEENGK
-556 PLENMWIAVSVP
+556 DMWITVSVP

-578 VDMRQIR
+578 TDTRHIR

-591 AGNTWDEN
+591 AGSTWDERI
-599 VRYRVWLPHLYTPDN
+599 RYRVWLPKLYTPDN
-614 PTSGQF
+614 PKSGQF